1 MERKNANID
10 DVIRT
15 VETASAKE
23 LEELA
28 GIREAVEDLK
38 GGRVA
43 TVDPVSRSVSA
54 LNRTIENSRPDF
66 VANAPSVDPI
76 VEAMKRLNLGDVS
89 RIREDKVTN
98 RAQQAAPTAHNPPNR
113 RREAIT
119 EDVKAQ
125 RLETVKLARD
135 LKGERVATVDPV
147 SRSVSAL
154 NRTIENSRP
163 DFVAN
168 APSVDPIVDAM
179 KRLNLGDVSRVVQ
192 EGIAQQEQQAKSTT
206 PKGKKRRRK
215 AIPEDIKAQRTEA
228 AEHAREMFDQKGGAQ
243 KSQNQRDARGRF
255 IGKSGSKAAAEDAR
269 AERAEKARRKEDD
282 ERLNAE
288 SGLLKKLS
296 KVAEGIGNPSE
307 TRAVDALGYAVAG
320 PLWAAGKE
328 LGGISK
334 EVGGSLNGARKSIAD
349 VIRGNDDNSRR
360 KGFFRRKSQNS
371 ADVVQVNTQKRTVQE
386 LQEQT
391 SEIKEGN
398 DKILSALDQI
408 AKNTGKKKGGLLSK
422 LFSLLGK
429 GAGGVASLLMGRGM
443 LKKAGALAFGALG
456 AKKLVGMLRGGGKK
470 TLAHEG
476 GDLAAR
482 AAGKLG
488 LKAVGKGAL
497 RAIPLVGTVAGGIY
511 DAVTGWNDTE
521 AQRRAFGLKSGQDPS
536 FQQKAAYTLA
546 NVLDMGGLVSGISS
560 AIGEVLK
567 SLGFEDIG
575 NMLQSFSTESIAQA
589 IDSGITN
596 LETYISNL
604 GDTISTK
611 FDDYTAKIGDAVS
624 AWFSDTSNKLLEKL
638 DAIKDFFTV
647 DNLKQVFSDAIDSA
661 IDFIKNPGKH
671 IKEAAGNIWDGVK
684 NLPGKALDAAVDAV
698 KNTPAAMIVS
708 KIPNPI
714 GEANAKEITP
724 ELKAPVN
731 SEANAKEI
739 APELKAP
746 VNSEANAKEIT
757 PELKAPVNSEANA
770 KEIAPELKAPV
781 NSEANAK
788 EITPELKAPVNS
800 HQETSDS
807 KTESDAKQ
815 TNIVTRVINAAL
827 DTAKDSNKTVKET
840 ANQIINANAVETGN
854 SALQKID
861 KAIGQNSSSSSSL
874 NTTGT
879 RNDIQKAADTYNN
892 GRLDVKVGGLG
903 AEGKANLDKLAPY
916 FAELENKY
924 GLPEGTLYSIA
935 ATESGGDPNAKSPLT
950 RSPDGKLSGGALGMF
965 QFTSIARKETGIS
978 EQDAFDPVK
987 SAEAA
992 ALLMSKYLK
1001 QANGDLNE
1009 AITAYNAGFGTIN
1022 KWKKGTGDL
1031 SKENREYAIKVNTHR
1046 ARYLGGEI
1054 YTPEAGAQ
1062 GGAQYGVR
1070 GPLPDNAVID
1080 QSTGLAFTPGDSPFE
1095 KGGLVDKIGNAVGV
1109 NDLVNKFMNGR
1120 GMRREVVQGTL
1131 EERARGK
1138 GTATAAGNVY
1148 VDTPMPVEEA
1158 RPVANNSSY
1167 FDQLGAQMG
1176 IDGLFDKL
1184 RNSPGMRKNNAP
1196 EPASTSQ
1203 VTTAA
1208 NDLQQPT
1215 GRMQID
1221 GQVISDLGGSGA
1233 KPTMQLADNTVS
1245 LDGETKRLF
1254 AQMTSLL
1261 ARIEEHTKDSAKG
1274 QGTVVKVSTP
1284 QPGVMRTVPL
1294 SIDDPLMND
1303 YARVD

>member
-54 LNRTIENSRPDF
+54 LNHTIENSRPDF
-66 VANAPSVDPI
+66 VA
-76 VEAMKRLNLGDVS
+76 K
-89 RIREDKVTN
+89 
-98 RAQQAAPTAHNPPNR
+98 
-113 RREAIT
+113 
-119 EDVKAQ
+119 
-125 RLETVKLARD
+125 
-135 LKGERVATVDPV
+135 
-147 SRSVSAL
+147 
-154 NRTIENSRP
+154 
-163 DFVAN
+163 

-192 EGIAQQEQQAKSTT
+192 EDVAQQEQRAKSTT
-206 PKGKKRRRK
+206 PNGKKRRRK
-215 AIPEDIKAQRTEA
+215 AIPEDVKAQRTEA
-228 AEHAREMFDQKGGAQ
+228 AEHAREMFGQKGGVQ

-386 LQEQT
+386 LQDQT

-575 NMLQSFSTESIAQA
+575 NMLQSFSTESIALA

-604 GDTISTK
+604 GDTIYTK

-731 SEANAKEI
+731 S
-739 APELKAP
+739 
-746 VNSEANAKEIT
+746 
-757 PELKAPVNSEANA
+757 
-770 KEIAPELKAPV
+770 
-781 NSEANAK
+781 
-788 EITPELKAPVNS
+788 
-800 HQETSDS
+800 HQGTSDS

-815 TNIVTRVINAAL
+815 TNIAARVINAAL
-827 DTAKDSNKTVKET
+827 DMAKDSNKTVKET

-854 SALQKID
+854 KAAQTIDAALGQSATGKEEALSAYEIDKRRFNNGKDVSLPKLNAAGYQWISDNADYFDELERKYGLEKGILSAVASAESSAGQRTGNPVDKNGNKLSSALGAFQITK
-861 KAIGQNSSSSSSL
+861 
-874 NTTGT
+874 GT
-879 RNDIQKAADTYNN
+879 REDLGLSDADAMDTRKAAD
-892 GRLDVKVGGLG
+892 G
-903 AEGKANLDKLAPY
+903 A
-916 FAELENKY
+916 
-924 GLPEGTLYSIA
+924 
-935 ATESGGDPNAKSPLT
+935 
-950 RSPDGKLSGGALGMF
+950 
-965 QFTSIARKETGIS
+965 
-978 EQDAFDPVK
+978 
-987 SAEAA
+987 
-992 ALLMSKYLK
+992 
-1001 QANGDLNE
+1001 
-1009 AITAYNAGFGTIN
+1009 
-1022 KWKKGTGDL
+1022 
-1031 SKENREYAIKVNTHR
+1031 
-1046 ARYLGGEI
+1046 ARYLSMLMNRYNGDQGRAIAAYHAGMGHVDKGRVVAGTGE
-1054 YTPEAGAQ
+1054 YVTR
-1062 GGAQYGVR
+1062 VR
-1070 GPLPDNAVID
+1070 GYQQMLNNGAVYGSKVDHSAPAIYEKIPDNAVID

-1158 RPVANNSSY
+1158 RPVASNSSY

>member
-43 TVDPVSRSVSA
+43 TVDPVSHSVSA
-54 LNRTIENSRPDF
+54 LNRTIENTRPDF
-66 VANAPSVDPI
+66 VANAPSVAPI

-89 RIREDKVTN
+89 RVVQEDV
-98 RAQQAAPTAHNPPNR
+98 ALQEPQAKSTTRKGKKR
-113 RREAIT
+113 RKKAIT
-119 EDVKAQ
+119 EDV
-125 RLETVKLARD
+125 
-135 LKGERVATVDPV
+135 
-147 SRSVSAL
+147 
-154 NRTIENSRP
+154 
-163 DFVAN
+163 
-168 APSVDPIVDAM
+168 
-179 KRLNLGDVSRVVQ
+179 
-192 EGIAQQEQQAKSTT
+192 
-206 PKGKKRRRK
+206 
-215 AIPEDIKAQRTEA
+215 KAQRTEA
-228 AEHAREMFDQKGGAQ
+228 AEHAREMFGQKGGAQ

-255 IGKSGSKAAAEDAR
+255 IGKPGSKAAAEDAR

-386 LQEQT
+386 LQDQT

-546 NVLDMGGLVSGISS
+546 NVLDLGGLVSGISS
-560 AIGEVLK
+560 AIGDVLK

-671 IKEAAGNIWDGVK
+671 IKEAASNIWDGVK

-708 KIPNPI
+708 KTPNPI

-731 SEANAKEI
+731 S
-739 APELKAP
+739 
-746 VNSEANAKEIT
+746 
-757 PELKAPVNSEANA
+757 
-770 KEIAPELKAPV
+770 
-781 NSEANAK
+781 
-788 EITPELKAPVNS
+788 
-800 HQETSDS
+800 QQGTSDS
-807 KTESDAKQ
+807 KAESDAKQ
-815 TNIVTRVINAAL
+815 TNIAARVINAAL
-827 DTAKDSNKTVKET
+827 DMAKDSNKTVKET

-854 SALQKID
+854 KAAQTIDAALGQSATGKEEALSAYEIDKRRFNNGKDVSLPKLNAAGYQWISDNADYFDELERKYGLEKGILSAVASAESSAGQRTGNPVDKNGNKLSSALGAFQITK
-861 KAIGQNSSSSSSL
+861 
-874 NTTGT
+874 GT
-879 RNDIQKAADTYNN
+879 REDLGLSDADAMDTRKAAD
-892 GRLDVKVGGLG
+892 G
-903 AEGKANLDKLAPY
+903 A
-916 FAELENKY
+916 
-924 GLPEGTLYSIA
+924 
-935 ATESGGDPNAKSPLT
+935 
-950 RSPDGKLSGGALGMF
+950 
-965 QFTSIARKETGIS
+965 
-978 EQDAFDPVK
+978 
-987 SAEAA
+987 
-992 ALLMSKYLK
+992 
-1001 QANGDLNE
+1001 
-1009 AITAYNAGFGTIN
+1009 
-1022 KWKKGTGDL
+1022 
-1031 SKENREYAIKVNTHR
+1031 
-1046 ARYLGGEI
+1046 ARYLSMLMNRYNGDQGRAIAAYHAGMGHVDKGRVVAGTGE
-1054 YTPEAGAQ
+1054 YVTR
-1062 GGAQYGVR
+1062 VR
-1070 GPLPDNAVID
+1070 GYQQMLNNGAVYGSKVDHSAPAIHEKIPDNAVID

-1158 RPVANNSSY
+1158 RPVASNSSY

>member
-89 RIREDKVTN
+89 RVVQEDV
-98 RAQQAAPTAHNPPNR
+98 ALQEPQAKSTTRKGKKR
-113 RREAIT
+113 RKKAIT
-119 EDVKAQ
+119 EDV
-125 RLETVKLARD
+125 
-135 LKGERVATVDPV
+135 
-147 SRSVSAL
+147 
-154 NRTIENSRP
+154 
-163 DFVAN
+163 
-168 APSVDPIVDAM
+168 
-179 KRLNLGDVSRVVQ
+179 
-192 EGIAQQEQQAKSTT
+192 
-206 PKGKKRRRK
+206 
-215 AIPEDIKAQRTEA
+215 KAQRTEA
-228 AEHAREMFDQKGGAQ
+228 AEHAREMFGQKGGAQ

-386 LQEQT
+386 LQDQT

-546 NVLDMGGLVSGISS
+546 NVLDLGGLVSGISS
-560 AIGEVLK
+560 AIGDVLK

-604 GDTISTK
+604 VDTISTK

-671 IKEAAGNIWDGVK
+671 IKEAASNIWDGVK

-731 SEANAKEI
+731 S
-739 APELKAP
+739 
-746 VNSEANAKEIT
+746 
-757 PELKAPVNSEANA
+757 
-770 KEIAPELKAPV
+770 
-781 NSEANAK
+781 
-788 EITPELKAPVNS
+788 
-800 HQETSDS
+800 QQGTSDS
-807 KTESDAKQ
+807 KAESDAKQ
-815 TNIVTRVINAAL
+815 TNIAARVINAAL
-827 DTAKDSNKTVKET
+827 DMAKDSNKTVKET

-854 SALQKID
+854 KAAQTIDAALGQSATGKEEALSAYEIDKRRFNNGKDVSLPKLNAAGYQWISDNADYFDELERKYGLEKGILSAVASAESSAGQRTGNPVDKNGNKLSSALGAFQITK
-861 KAIGQNSSSSSSL
+861 
-874 NTTGT
+874 GT
-879 RNDIQKAADTYNN
+879 REDLGLSDADAMDTRKAAD
-892 GRLDVKVGGLG
+892 G
-903 AEGKANLDKLAPY
+903 A
-916 FAELENKY
+916 
-924 GLPEGTLYSIA
+924 
-935 ATESGGDPNAKSPLT
+935 
-950 RSPDGKLSGGALGMF
+950 
-965 QFTSIARKETGIS
+965 
-978 EQDAFDPVK
+978 
-987 SAEAA
+987 
-992 ALLMSKYLK
+992 
-1001 QANGDLNE
+1001 
-1009 AITAYNAGFGTIN
+1009 
-1022 KWKKGTGDL
+1022 
-1031 SKENREYAIKVNTHR
+1031 
-1046 ARYLGGEI
+1046 ARYLSMLMNRYNGDQGRAIAAYHAGMGHVDKGRVVAGTGE
-1054 YTPEAGAQ
+1054 YVTR
-1062 GGAQYGVR
+1062 VR
-1070 GPLPDNAVID
+1070 GYQQMLNNGAVYGSKVDHSAPAIHEKIPDNAVID

-1158 RPVANNSSY
+1158 RPVASNSSY

>member
-76 VEAMKRLNLGDVS
+76 VEAMKRLNLGDVP
-89 RIREDKVTN
+89 RVVQEDV
-98 RAQQAAPTAHNPPNR
+98 ALQEPQAKSTTR
-113 RREAIT
+113 KGKKRGRKAIT
-119 EDVKAQ
+119 EDV
-125 RLETVKLARD
+125 
-135 LKGERVATVDPV
+135 
-147 SRSVSAL
+147 
-154 NRTIENSRP
+154 
-163 DFVAN
+163 
-168 APSVDPIVDAM
+168 
-179 KRLNLGDVSRVVQ
+179 
-192 EGIAQQEQQAKSTT
+192 
-206 PKGKKRRRK
+206 
-215 AIPEDIKAQRTEA
+215 KAQRTEA
-228 AEHAREMFDQKGGAQ
+228 AEHAREMFGQKGGTQ

-269 AERAEKARRKEDD
+269 AERAEKTRRKEDD

-349 VIRGNDDNSRR
+349 VIRGNDDNSRK
-360 KGFFRRKSQNS
+360 KGFFRRKSQSS
-371 ADVVQVNTQKRTVQE
+371 ADVVQVNTQKRTIQE
-386 LQEQT
+386 LQDQT

-429 GAGGVASLLMGRGM
+429 GAGGIASLIFGRGALKKVGSMALGALGIKKVASLLG
-443 LKKAGALAFGALG
+443 F
-456 AKKLVGMLRGGGKK
+456 GGKK
-470 TLAHEG
+470 AAAKEAGELATRG
-476 GDLAAR
+476 
-482 AAGKLG
+482 AGKLATKG
-488 LKAVGKGAL
+488 LGKLGVKALAKGVL

-604 GDTISTK
+604 GDTISTT
-611 FDDYTAKIGDAVS
+611 FNDYTAKIGDAIS
-624 AWFSDTSNKLLEKL
+624 AWFSDTTKSLNEKL

-671 IKEAAGNIWDGVK
+671 IKEAASNIWDGVK

-731 SEANAKEI
+731 S
-739 APELKAP
+739 
-746 VNSEANAKEIT
+746 
-757 PELKAPVNSEANA
+757 
-770 KEIAPELKAPV
+770 
-781 NSEANAK
+781 
-788 EITPELKAPVNS
+788 
-800 HQETSDS
+800 QQGTSDS
-807 KTESDAKQ
+807 KAESDAKQ
-815 TNIVTRVINAAL
+815 TNIAARVINAAL
-827 DTAKDSNKTVKET
+827 DMAKDSNKTVKET

-854 SALQKID
+854 KAAQTIDAALGQSATGKEEALSAYEIDKRRFNNGKDVSLPKLNAAGYQWISDNADYFDELERKYGLEKGILSAVASAESSAGQRTGNPVDKNGNKLSSALGAFQITK
-861 KAIGQNSSSSSSL
+861 
-874 NTTGT
+874 GT
-879 RNDIQKAADTYNN
+879 REDLGLSDADAMDTRKAAD
-892 GRLDVKVGGLG
+892 G
-903 AEGKANLDKLAPY
+903 A
-916 FAELENKY
+916 
-924 GLPEGTLYSIA
+924 
-935 ATESGGDPNAKSPLT
+935 
-950 RSPDGKLSGGALGMF
+950 
-965 QFTSIARKETGIS
+965 
-978 EQDAFDPVK
+978 
-987 SAEAA
+987 
-992 ALLMSKYLK
+992 
-1001 QANGDLNE
+1001 
-1009 AITAYNAGFGTIN
+1009 
-1022 KWKKGTGDL
+1022 
-1031 SKENREYAIKVNTHR
+1031 
-1046 ARYLGGEI
+1046 ARYLSILMNRYNGDQGRAIAAYHAGMGHVDKGRVVAGTGE
-1054 YTPEAGAQ
+1054 YVTR
-1062 GGAQYGVR
+1062 VR
-1070 GPLPDNAVID
+1070 GYQQMLNNGAVYGSKVDHSAPAIHEKIPDNAVID

-1158 RPVANNSSY
+1158 RPVASNSSY

>member
-89 RIREDKVTN
+89 RVVQEDV
-98 RAQQAAPTAHNPPNR
+98 ALQEPQAKSTTRKGKKR
-113 RREAIT
+113 RKKAIT
-119 EDVKAQ
+119 EDV
-125 RLETVKLARD
+125 
-135 LKGERVATVDPV
+135 
-147 SRSVSAL
+147 
-154 NRTIENSRP
+154 
-163 DFVAN
+163 
-168 APSVDPIVDAM
+168 
-179 KRLNLGDVSRVVQ
+179 
-192 EGIAQQEQQAKSTT
+192 
-206 PKGKKRRRK
+206 
-215 AIPEDIKAQRTEA
+215 KAQRTEA
-228 AEHAREMFDQKGGAQ
+228 AEHAREMFGQKGGAQ

-575 NMLQSFSTESIAQA
+575 NMLQSFSTESIALA

-731 SEANAKEI
+731 S
-739 APELKAP
+739 
-746 VNSEANAKEIT
+746 
-757 PELKAPVNSEANA
+757 
-770 KEIAPELKAPV
+770 
-781 NSEANAK
+781 
-788 EITPELKAPVNS
+788 
-800 HQETSDS
+800 HQGTSDS

-815 TNIVTRVINAAL
+815 TNIAARVINAAL
-827 DTAKDSNKTVKET
+827 DMAKDSNKTVKET

-854 SALQKID
+854 KAAQTIDAALGQSATGKEEALSAYEIDKRRFNNGKDVSLPKLNAAGYQWISDNADYFDELERKYGLEKGILSAVASAESSAGQRTGNPVDKNGNKLSSALGAFQITK
-861 KAIGQNSSSSSSL
+861 
-874 NTTGT
+874 GT
-879 RNDIQKAADTYNN
+879 REDLGLSDADAMDTRKAAD
-892 GRLDVKVGGLG
+892 G
-903 AEGKANLDKLAPY
+903 A
-916 FAELENKY
+916 
-924 GLPEGTLYSIA
+924 
-935 ATESGGDPNAKSPLT
+935 
-950 RSPDGKLSGGALGMF
+950 
-965 QFTSIARKETGIS
+965 
-978 EQDAFDPVK
+978 
-987 SAEAA
+987 
-992 ALLMSKYLK
+992 
-1001 QANGDLNE
+1001 
-1009 AITAYNAGFGTIN
+1009 
-1022 KWKKGTGDL
+1022 
-1031 SKENREYAIKVNTHR
+1031 
-1046 ARYLGGEI
+1046 ARYLSMLMNRYNGDQGRAIAAYHAGMGHVDKGRVVAGTGE
-1054 YTPEAGAQ
+1054 YVTR
-1062 GGAQYGVR
+1062 VR
-1070 GPLPDNAVID
+1070 GYQQMLNNGAVYGSKVDHSAPAIHEKIPDNAVID

-1158 RPVANNSSY
+1158 RPVASNSSY

-1196 EPASTSQ
+1196 EPASTSL

>member
-43 TVDPVSRSVSA
+43 TVDPASRSVSA
-54 LNRTIENSRPDF
+54 LNRTIESSRPDF
-66 VANAPSVDPI
+66 VA
-76 VEAMKRLNLGDVS
+76 K
-89 RIREDKVTN
+89 
-98 RAQQAAPTAHNPPNR
+98 
-113 RREAIT
+113 
-119 EDVKAQ
+119 
-125 RLETVKLARD
+125 
-135 LKGERVATVDPV
+135 
-147 SRSVSAL
+147 
-154 NRTIENSRP
+154 
-163 DFVAN
+163 

-192 EGIAQQEQQAKSTT
+192 EDVALQEPQAKSTT
-206 PKGKKRRRK
+206 RKGKKRRKK
-215 AIPEDIKAQRTEA
+215 AITEDVKAQRTEA
-228 AEHAREMFDQKGGAQ
+228 VEHAREMFGQKGGAQ

-456 AKKLVGMLRGGGKK
+456 AKRLVGMLRGGGKK

-546 NVLDMGGLVSGISS
+546 NVLDLGGLVSGISS
-560 AIGEVLK
+560 AIGDVLK

-589 IDSGITN
+589 IDSGVTN

-731 SEANAKEI
+731 S
-739 APELKAP
+739 
-746 VNSEANAKEIT
+746 
-757 PELKAPVNSEANA
+757 
-770 KEIAPELKAPV
+770 
-781 NSEANAK
+781 
-788 EITPELKAPVNS
+788 

-815 TNIVTRVINAAL
+815 TNIATRVINAAL

-854 SALQKID
+854 SAVRKID
-861 KAIGQNSSSSSSL
+861 SAIGQNSSSSSSF
-874 NTTGT
+874 NTAGT

-892 GRLDVKVGGLG
+892 GNLDVKVGSLG

-924 GLPEGTLYSIA
+924 GLPEGTLYAIA
-935 ATESGGDPNAKSPLT
+935 ATESGGNPYAKSQT
-950 RSPDGKLSGGALGMF
+950 GALGMF
-965 QFTSIARKETGIS
+965 QFTGIAREETGLAEGES
-978 EQDAFDPVK
+978 FDPVK

-1054 YTPEAGAQ
+1054 YTPGAGAQ

-1131 EERARGK
+1131 EERARGR

-1176 IDGLFDKL
+1176 IDGLYDKL
-1184 RNSPGMRKNNAP
+1184 INARGMRSNNSPQ
-1196 EPASTSQ
+1196 PASTSQ

>member
-89 RIREDKVTN
+89 RVVQEDV
-98 RAQQAAPTAHNPPNR
+98 ALQEPQAKSTTRKGKKR
-113 RREAIT
+113 RKKAIT
-119 EDVKAQ
+119 EDV
-125 RLETVKLARD
+125 
-135 LKGERVATVDPV
+135 
-147 SRSVSAL
+147 
-154 NRTIENSRP
+154 
-163 DFVAN
+163 
-168 APSVDPIVDAM
+168 
-179 KRLNLGDVSRVVQ
+179 
-192 EGIAQQEQQAKSTT
+192 
-206 PKGKKRRRK
+206 
-215 AIPEDIKAQRTEA
+215 KAQRTEA
-228 AEHAREMFDQKGGAQ
+228 AEHAREMFGQKGGAQ

-386 LQEQT
+386 LQDQT

-546 NVLDMGGLVSGISS
+546 NVLDLGGLVSGISS
-560 AIGEVLK
+560 AIGDVLK

-671 IKEAAGNIWDGVK
+671 IKEAASNIWDGVK

-731 SEANAKEI
+731 S
-739 APELKAP
+739 
-746 VNSEANAKEIT
+746 
-757 PELKAPVNSEANA
+757 
-770 KEIAPELKAPV
+770 
-781 NSEANAK
+781 
-788 EITPELKAPVNS
+788 
-800 HQETSDS
+800 QQGTSDS
-807 KTESDAKQ
+807 KAESDAKQ
-815 TNIVTRVINAAL
+815 TNIAARVINAAL
-827 DTAKDSNKTVKET
+827 DMAKDSNKTVKET

-854 SALQKID
+854 KAAQTIDAALGQSATGKEEALSAYEIDKRRFNNGKDVSLPKLNAAGYQWISDNADYFDELERKYGLEKGILSAVASAESSAGQRTGNPVDKNGNKLSSALGAFQITK
-861 KAIGQNSSSSSSL
+861 
-874 NTTGT
+874 GT
-879 RNDIQKAADTYNN
+879 REDLGLSDADAMDTRKAAD
-892 GRLDVKVGGLG
+892 G
-903 AEGKANLDKLAPY
+903 A
-916 FAELENKY
+916 
-924 GLPEGTLYSIA
+924 
-935 ATESGGDPNAKSPLT
+935 
-950 RSPDGKLSGGALGMF
+950 
-965 QFTSIARKETGIS
+965 
-978 EQDAFDPVK
+978 
-987 SAEAA
+987 
-992 ALLMSKYLK
+992 
-1001 QANGDLNE
+1001 
-1009 AITAYNAGFGTIN
+1009 
-1022 KWKKGTGDL
+1022 
-1031 SKENREYAIKVNTHR
+1031 
-1046 ARYLGGEI
+1046 ARYLSILMNRYNGDQGRAIAAYHAGMGHVDKGRVVAGTGE
-1054 YTPEAGAQ
+1054 YVTR
-1062 GGAQYGVR
+1062 VR
-1070 GPLPDNAVID
+1070 GYQQMLNNGAVYGSKVDHSAPAIHEKIPDNAVID

>member
-76 VEAMKRLNLGDVS
+76 VEAMKRLNLGDVP
-89 RIREDKVTN
+89 RVVQEDV
-98 RAQQAAPTAHNPPNR
+98 ALQEPQAKSTTR
-113 RREAIT
+113 KGKKRGRKAIT
-119 EDVKAQ
+119 EDV
-125 RLETVKLARD
+125 
-135 LKGERVATVDPV
+135 
-147 SRSVSAL
+147 
-154 NRTIENSRP
+154 
-163 DFVAN
+163 
-168 APSVDPIVDAM
+168 
-179 KRLNLGDVSRVVQ
+179 
-192 EGIAQQEQQAKSTT
+192 
-206 PKGKKRRRK
+206 
-215 AIPEDIKAQRTEA
+215 KAQRTEA
-228 AEHAREMFDQKGGAQ
+228 AEHAREMFGQKGGTQ

-269 AERAEKARRKEDD
+269 AERAEKTRRKEDD

-398 DKILSALDQI
+398 DKILRALDQI

-429 GAGGVASLLMGRGM
+429 GAGGIASLIFGRGA
-443 LKKAGALAFGALG
+443 LKKVGSMALGALG
-456 AKKLVGMLRGGGKK
+456 IKGV
-470 TLAHEG
+470 
-476 GDLAAR
+476 
-482 AAGKLG
+482 GKLG
-488 LKAVGKGAL
+488 IKAVAKGAL

-511 DAVTGWNDTE
+511 DAVTGWNDIE

-589 IDSGITN
+589 IDSGVTN

-611 FDDYTAKIGDAVS
+611 FDDYTAKIGDAIS
-624 AWFSDTSNKLLEKL
+624 AWFSDTTKNLNEKL
-638 DAIKDFFTV
+638 DAIKNFFTV

-661 IDFIKNPGKH
+661 IDFIKNPGKY
-671 IKEAAGNIWDGVK
+671 IKEAGS
-684 NLPGKALDAAVDAV
+684 NLWSAAKELSGEVADAAVQS
-698 KNTPAAMIVS
+698 TPVAWVAS
-708 KIPNPI
+708 KLVNK
-714 GEANAKEITP
+714 ADAKEVTP
-724 ELKAPVN
+724 ELKTP
-731 SEANAKEI
+731 AKESQEDN
-739 APELKAP
+739 AP
-746 VNSEANAKEIT
+746 
-757 PELKAPVNSEANA
+757 
-770 KEIAPELKAPV
+770 
-781 NSEANAK
+781 
-788 EITPELKAPVNS
+788 
-800 HQETSDS
+800 
-807 KTESDAKQ
+807 KTEYTPKKA
-815 TNIVTRVINAAL
+815 NIVTRVVNASL

-854 SALQKID
+854 RALQKID
-861 KAIGQNSSSSSSL
+861 NAIGQNSSSSSSL

-892 GRLDVKVGGLG
+892 GNLDVKVGSLG

-924 GLPEGTLYSIA
+924 GLPEGTLYAIA
-935 ATESGGDPNAKSPLT
+935 ATESGGDPNAKSTLT
-950 RSPDGKLSGGALGMF
+950 RSPNGKLSGGALGMF
-965 QFTSIARKETGIS
+965 QFTSVAREETGLS
-978 EQDAFDPVK
+978 REDSFNPEK

-1054 YTPEAGAQ
+1054 YTPGAGAQ

-1131 EERARGK
+1131 EERARGR

-1176 IDGLFDKL
+1176 IDGLYDKL
-1184 RNSPGMRKNNAP
+1184 INARGMRSNNSPQ
-1196 EPASTSQ
+1196 PASTSQ

>member
-76 VEAMKRLNLGDVS
+76 V
-89 RIREDKVTN
+89 
-98 RAQQAAPTAHNPPNR
+98 
-113 RREAIT
+113 
-119 EDVKAQ
+119 
-125 RLETVKLARD
+125 
-135 LKGERVATVDPV
+135 
-147 SRSVSAL
+147 
-154 NRTIENSRP
+154 
-163 DFVAN
+163 
-168 APSVDPIVDAM
+168 DAM

-192 EGIAQQEQQAKSTT
+192 EDVAQQEQRAKSTT

-215 AIPEDIKAQRTEA
+215 AIPEDVKAQRTEA
-228 AEHAREMFDQKGGAQ
+228 AEHAREMFGQKGCAQ
-243 KSQNQRDARGRF
+243 KSQNKRDARGRF

-371 ADVVQVNTQKRTVQE
+371 ADVVQINTKKRTVQE

-398 DKILSALDQI
+398 DKILSSLDQI

-604 GDTISTK
+604 GDTISTT
-611 FDDYTAKIGDAVS
+611 FSDYTARIGDAIS
-624 AWFSDTSNKLLEKL
+624 AWFSDTTKNLNEKL
-638 DAIKDFFTV
+638 DAIKNFFTV

-661 IDFIKNPGKH
+661 IDFIKNPGKY
-671 IKEAAGNIWDGVK
+671 IKEAGS
-684 NLPGKALDAAVDAV
+684 NLWSAAKELSGEVADAAVQS
-698 KNTPAAMIVS
+698 TPVAWVAS
-708 KIPNPI
+708 KLVNK
-714 GEANAKEITP
+714 ADAKEVTP
-724 ELKAPVN
+724 ELKTP
-731 SEANAKEI
+731 AKERQEDN
-739 APELKAP
+739 AP
-746 VNSEANAKEIT
+746 
-757 PELKAPVNSEANA
+757 
-770 KEIAPELKAPV
+770 
-781 NSEANAK
+781 
-788 EITPELKAPVNS
+788 
-800 HQETSDS
+800 
-807 KTESDAKQ
+807 KTEYTSKKA
-815 TNIVTRVINAAL
+815 NIVTRVVNASL

-892 GRLDVKVGGLG
+892 GNLDVKVGSLG

-924 GLPEGTLYSIA
+924 GLPEGTLYAIA
-935 ATESGGDPNAKSPLT
+935 ATESGGDPNAKSTLT
-950 RSPDGKLSGGALGMF
+950 RSPNGKLSGGALGMF
-965 QFTSIARKETGIS
+965 QFTSVAREETGLS
-978 EQDAFDPVK
+978 REDSFNPEK

-1054 YTPEAGAQ
+1054 YTPGAGAQ

-1080 QSTGLAFTPGDSPFE
+1080 QSTGLAFTLGDSPFE

-1131 EERARGK
+1131 EERARGR

-1176 IDGLFDKL
+1176 IDGLYDKL
-1184 RNSPGMRKNNAP
+1184 INARGMRSNNYP
-1196 EPASTSQ
+1196 QPASTSQ

-1221 GQVISDLGGSGA
+1221 GLVISDLGGSGA

>member
-43 TVDPVSRSVSA
+43 TVDPVSHSVSA

-66 VANAPSVDPI
+66 VANAPSVAPI

-89 RIREDKVTN
+89 RVVQEDV
-98 RAQQAAPTAHNPPNR
+98 ALQEPQAKSTTRKGKKR
-113 RREAIT
+113 RKKAIT
-119 EDVKAQ
+119 EDV
-125 RLETVKLARD
+125 
-135 LKGERVATVDPV
+135 
-147 SRSVSAL
+147 
-154 NRTIENSRP
+154 
-163 DFVAN
+163 
-168 APSVDPIVDAM
+168 
-179 KRLNLGDVSRVVQ
+179 
-192 EGIAQQEQQAKSTT
+192 
-206 PKGKKRRRK
+206 
-215 AIPEDIKAQRTEA
+215 KAQRTEA
-228 AEHAREMFDQKGGAQ
+228 AEHAREMFGQKGGAQ

-255 IGKSGSKAAAEDAR
+255 IGKPGSKAAAEDAR

-386 LQEQT
+386 LQDQT

-546 NVLDMGGLVSGISS
+546 NVLDLGGLVSGISS
-560 AIGEVLK
+560 AIGDVLK

-671 IKEAAGNIWDGVK
+671 IKEAASNIWDGVK

-708 KIPNPI
+708 KTPNPI

-731 SEANAKEI
+731 S
-739 APELKAP
+739 
-746 VNSEANAKEIT
+746 
-757 PELKAPVNSEANA
+757 
-770 KEIAPELKAPV
+770 
-781 NSEANAK
+781 
-788 EITPELKAPVNS
+788 
-800 HQETSDS
+800 QQGTSDS
-807 KTESDAKQ
+807 KAESDAKQ
-815 TNIVTRVINAAL
+815 TNIAARVINAAL
-827 DTAKDSNKTVKET
+827 DMAKDSNKTVKET
-840 ANQIINANAVETGN
+840 ANQILNANAVETGN
-854 SALQKID
+854 KAAQTIDAALGQSATGKEEALSAYEIDKRRFNNGKDVSLPKLNAAGYQWISDNADYFDELERKYGLEKGILSAVASAESSAGQRTGNPVDKNGNKLSSALGAFQITK
-861 KAIGQNSSSSSSL
+861 
-874 NTTGT
+874 GT
-879 RNDIQKAADTYNN
+879 REDLGLSDADAMDTRKAAD
-892 GRLDVKVGGLG
+892 G
-903 AEGKANLDKLAPY
+903 A
-916 FAELENKY
+916 
-924 GLPEGTLYSIA
+924 
-935 ATESGGDPNAKSPLT
+935 
-950 RSPDGKLSGGALGMF
+950 
-965 QFTSIARKETGIS
+965 
-978 EQDAFDPVK
+978 
-987 SAEAA
+987 
-992 ALLMSKYLK
+992 
-1001 QANGDLNE
+1001 
-1009 AITAYNAGFGTIN
+1009 
-1022 KWKKGTGDL
+1022 
-1031 SKENREYAIKVNTHR
+1031 
-1046 ARYLGGEI
+1046 ARYLSMLMNRYNGDQGRAIAAYHAGMGHVDKGRVVAGTGE
-1054 YTPEAGAQ
+1054 YVTR
-1062 GGAQYGVR
+1062 VR
-1070 GPLPDNAVID
+1070 GYQQMLNNGAVYGSKVDHSAPAIHEKIPDNAVID

-1158 RPVANNSSY
+1158 RPVASNSSY

-1196 EPASTSQ
+1196 EPASTSL

>member
-54 LNRTIENSRPDF
+54 LNRTIENSQPDF
-66 VANAPSVDPI
+66 VAKAPSVDPI

-89 RIREDKVTN
+89 RVVQEDV
-98 RAQQAAPTAHNPPNR
+98 ALQEPQAKSTTRKGKKR
-113 RREAIT
+113 RKKAIT
-119 EDVKAQ
+119 EDVK
-125 RLETVKLARD
+125 V
-135 LKGERVATVDPV
+135 
-147 SRSVSAL
+147 
-154 NRTIENSRP
+154 
-163 DFVAN
+163 
-168 APSVDPIVDAM
+168 
-179 KRLNLGDVSRVVQ
+179 
-192 EGIAQQEQQAKSTT
+192 
-206 PKGKKRRRK
+206 
-215 AIPEDIKAQRTEA
+215 QRTEA
-228 AEHAREMFDQKGGAQ
+228 AEHAREMFGQKGGAQ

-269 AERAEKARRKEDD
+269 AERAEKDRRKEDD

-320 PLWAAGKE
+320 PLWVAGKE

-386 LQEQT
+386 LQDQT

-429 GAGGVASLLMGRGM
+429 GAGGLASLLMGRGM

-497 RAIPLVGTVAGGIY
+497 RAIPLVGTVAGGVY

-560 AIGEVLK
+560 AIGDVLK

-604 GDTISTK
+604 GNTISTK
-611 FDDYTAKIGDAVS
+611 FDDYTAKIGDAIS
-624 AWFSDTSNKLLEKL
+624 AWFSDTTKNLNEKL
-638 DAIKDFFTV
+638 DAIKNFFTV

-661 IDFIKNPGKH
+661 IDFIKNPGKY
-671 IKEAAGNIWDGVK
+671 IKEAGS
-684 NLPGKALDAAVDAV
+684 NLWSAAKELSGEVADAAVQS
-698 KNTPAAMIVS
+698 TPVAWVAS
-708 KIPNPI
+708 KLVNK
-714 GEANAKEITP
+714 ADAKEVTP
-724 ELKAPVN
+724 ELKTP
-731 SEANAKEI
+731 AKESQEDN
-739 APELKAP
+739 AP
-746 VNSEANAKEIT
+746 
-757 PELKAPVNSEANA
+757 
-770 KEIAPELKAPV
+770 
-781 NSEANAK
+781 
-788 EITPELKAPVNS
+788 
-800 HQETSDS
+800 
-807 KTESDAKQ
+807 KTEYTPKKA
-815 TNIVTRVINAAL
+815 NIVTRVVNASL

-892 GRLDVKVGGLG
+892 GNLDVKVGSLG

-924 GLPEGTLYSIA
+924 GLPEGTLYAIA
-935 ATESGGDPNAKSPLT
+935 ATESGGNPYAKSQT
-950 RSPDGKLSGGALGMF
+950 GALGMF
-965 QFTSIARKETGIS
+965 QFTGIAREETGLAEGES
-978 EQDAFDPVK
+978 FDPVK

-1054 YTPEAGAQ
+1054 YTPGAGAQ

-1158 RPVANNSSY
+1158 RPVASNSSY

>member
-54 LNRTIENSRPDF
+54 LNHTIENSRPDF
-66 VANAPSVDPI
+66 VA
-76 VEAMKRLNLGDVS
+76 K
-89 RIREDKVTN
+89 
-98 RAQQAAPTAHNPPNR
+98 
-113 RREAIT
+113 
-119 EDVKAQ
+119 
-125 RLETVKLARD
+125 
-135 LKGERVATVDPV
+135 
-147 SRSVSAL
+147 
-154 NRTIENSRP
+154 
-163 DFVAN
+163 

-179 KRLNLGDVSRVVQ
+179 KRPNLGDVSRVVQ
-192 EGIAQQEQQAKSTT
+192 EDVAQQEQRAKSTT
-206 PKGKKRRRK
+206 PNGKKRRRK
-215 AIPEDIKAQRTEA
+215 AIPEDVKAQRTEA
-228 AEHAREMFDQKGGAQ
+228 AEHAREMFGQKGGAQ

-386 LQEQT
+386 LQDQT

-408 AKNTGKKKGGLLSK
+408 AKNTGKKKGGVLSK

-546 NVLDMGGLVSGISS
+546 NVLDLGGLVSGISS
-560 AIGEVLK
+560 AIGDVLK

-589 IDSGITN
+589 IDSGVTN

-638 DAIKDFFTV
+638 DTIKDFFTV

-698 KNTPAAMIVS
+698 KNTPAAMVVS

-731 SEANAKEI
+731 S
-739 APELKAP
+739 
-746 VNSEANAKEIT
+746 
-757 PELKAPVNSEANA
+757 
-770 KEIAPELKAPV
+770 
-781 NSEANAK
+781 
-788 EITPELKAPVNS
+788 
-800 HQETSDS
+800 HQGTSDS

-815 TNIVTRVINAAL
+815 TNIAARVINAAL
-827 DTAKDSNKTVKET
+827 DMAKDSNKTVKET

-854 SALQKID
+854 KAAQTIDAALGQSATGKEEALSAYEIDKRRFNNGKDVSLPKLNAAGYQWISDNADYFDELERKYGLEKGILSAVASAESSAGQRTGNPVDKNGNKLSSALGAFQITK
-861 KAIGQNSSSSSSL
+861 
-874 NTTGT
+874 GT
-879 RNDIQKAADTYNN
+879 REDLGLSDADAMDTRKAAD
-892 GRLDVKVGGLG
+892 G
-903 AEGKANLDKLAPY
+903 A
-916 FAELENKY
+916 
-924 GLPEGTLYSIA
+924 
-935 ATESGGDPNAKSPLT
+935 
-950 RSPDGKLSGGALGMF
+950 
-965 QFTSIARKETGIS
+965 
-978 EQDAFDPVK
+978 
-987 SAEAA
+987 
-992 ALLMSKYLK
+992 
-1001 QANGDLNE
+1001 
-1009 AITAYNAGFGTIN
+1009 
-1022 KWKKGTGDL
+1022 
-1031 SKENREYAIKVNTHR
+1031 
-1046 ARYLGGEI
+1046 ARYLSMLMNRYNGDQGRAIAAYHAGMGHVDKGRVVAGTGE
-1054 YTPEAGAQ
+1054 YVTR
-1062 GGAQYGVR
+1062 VR
-1070 GPLPDNAVID
+1070 GYQQMLNNGAVYGSKVDHSAPAIYEKIPDNAVID

-1158 RPVANNSSY
+1158 RPVASNSSY

>member
-54 LNRTIENSRPDF
+54 LNHTIENSRPDF
-66 VANAPSVDPI
+66 VA
-76 VEAMKRLNLGDVS
+76 K
-89 RIREDKVTN
+89 
-98 RAQQAAPTAHNPPNR
+98 
-113 RREAIT
+113 
-119 EDVKAQ
+119 
-125 RLETVKLARD
+125 
-135 LKGERVATVDPV
+135 
-147 SRSVSAL
+147 
-154 NRTIENSRP
+154 
-163 DFVAN
+163 

-192 EGIAQQEQQAKSTT
+192 EDVAQQEQRAKSTT
-206 PKGKKRRRK
+206 PNGKKRRRK
-215 AIPEDIKAQRTEA
+215 AIPEDVKAQRTEA
-228 AEHAREMFDQKGGAQ
+228 AEHAREMFGQKGGAQ

-398 DKILSALDQI
+398 DKILRALDQI

-546 NVLDMGGLVSGISS
+546 NVLDLGGLVSGISS
-560 AIGEVLK
+560 AIGDVLK

-589 IDSGITN
+589 IDSGVTN

-731 SEANAKEI
+731 S
-739 APELKAP
+739 
-746 VNSEANAKEIT
+746 
-757 PELKAPVNSEANA
+757 
-770 KEIAPELKAPV
+770 
-781 NSEANAK
+781 
-788 EITPELKAPVNS
+788 
-800 HQETSDS
+800 HQGTSDS

-815 TNIVTRVINAAL
+815 TNIAARVINAAL
-827 DTAKDSNKTVKET
+827 DMAKDSNKTVKET

-854 SALQKID
+854 KAAQTIDAALGQSATGKEEALSAYEIDKRRFNNGKDVSLPKLNAAGYQWISDNADYFDELERKYGLEKGILSAVASAESSAGQRTGNPVDKNGNKLSSALGAFQITK
-861 KAIGQNSSSSSSL
+861 
-874 NTTGT
+874 GT
-879 RNDIQKAADTYNN
+879 REDLGLSDADAMDTRKAAD
-892 GRLDVKVGGLG
+892 G
-903 AEGKANLDKLAPY
+903 A
-916 FAELENKY
+916 
-924 GLPEGTLYSIA
+924 
-935 ATESGGDPNAKSPLT
+935 
-950 RSPDGKLSGGALGMF
+950 
-965 QFTSIARKETGIS
+965 
-978 EQDAFDPVK
+978 
-987 SAEAA
+987 
-992 ALLMSKYLK
+992 
-1001 QANGDLNE
+1001 
-1009 AITAYNAGFGTIN
+1009 
-1022 KWKKGTGDL
+1022 
-1031 SKENREYAIKVNTHR
+1031 
-1046 ARYLGGEI
+1046 ARYLSMLMNRYNGDQGRAIAAYHAGMGHVDKGRVVAGTGE
-1054 YTPEAGAQ
+1054 YVTR
-1062 GGAQYGVR
+1062 VR
-1070 GPLPDNAVID
+1070 GYQQMLNNGAVYGSKVDHSAPAIYEKIPDNAVID

-1158 RPVANNSSY
+1158 RPVASNSSY

-1184 RNSPGMRKNNAP
+1184 RNSPGMRKNNAL

>member
-10 DVIRT
+10 DVIRI
-15 VETASAKE
+15 VETASAKK

-66 VANAPSVDPI
+66 VT
-76 VEAMKRLNLGDVS
+76 K
-89 RIREDKVTN
+89 
-98 RAQQAAPTAHNPPNR
+98 
-113 RREAIT
+113 
-119 EDVKAQ
+119 
-125 RLETVKLARD
+125 
-135 LKGERVATVDPV
+135 
-147 SRSVSAL
+147 
-154 NRTIENSRP
+154 
-163 DFVAN
+163 

-192 EGIAQQEQQAKSTT
+192 EDVAQQEQRAKSTT

-215 AIPEDIKAQRTEA
+215 AIPEDVKAQRTEA
-228 AEHAREMFDQKGGAQ
+228 AEHAREMFGQKGGAQ

-255 IGKSGSKAAAEDAR
+255 IGKSGSKAAAEEAR

-386 LQEQT
+386 LQDQT

-429 GAGGVASLLMGRGM
+429 GAGGIASLIFGRGA
-443 LKKAGALAFGALG
+443 LKKVGSMALGALG
-456 AKKLVGMLRGGGKK
+456 IKGV
-470 TLAHEG
+470 
-476 GDLAAR
+476 
-482 AAGKLG
+482 GKLG
-488 LKAVGKGAL
+488 IKAVAKGAL

-511 DAVTGWNDTE
+511 DAVTGWNDIE

-589 IDSGITN
+589 IDSGVTN

-611 FDDYTAKIGDAVS
+611 FDDYTAKIGDAIS
-624 AWFSDTSNKLLEKL
+624 AWFSDTTKNLNEKL
-638 DAIKDFFTV
+638 DAIKNFFTV

-661 IDFIKNPGKH
+661 IDFIKNPGKY
-671 IKEAAGNIWDGVK
+671 IKEAGS
-684 NLPGKALDAAVDAV
+684 NLWSAAKELSGEVADAAVQS
-698 KNTPAAMIVS
+698 TPVAWVAS
-708 KIPNPI
+708 KLVNK
-714 GEANAKEITP
+714 ADAKEVTP
-724 ELKAPVN
+724 ELKTP
-731 SEANAKEI
+731 AKESQEDN
-739 APELKAP
+739 AP
-746 VNSEANAKEIT
+746 
-757 PELKAPVNSEANA
+757 
-770 KEIAPELKAPV
+770 
-781 NSEANAK
+781 
-788 EITPELKAPVNS
+788 
-800 HQETSDS
+800 
-807 KTESDAKQ
+807 KTEYTPKKA
-815 TNIVTRVINAAL
+815 NIVTRVVNASL

-854 SALQKID
+854 RALQKID
-861 KAIGQNSSSSSSL
+861 NAIGQNSSSSSSL

-892 GRLDVKVGGLG
+892 GNLDVKVGSLG

-924 GLPEGTLYSIA
+924 GLPEGTLYAIA
-935 ATESGGDPNAKSPLT
+935 ATESGGDPNAKSTLT
-950 RSPDGKLSGGALGMF
+950 RSPNGKLSGGALGMF
-965 QFTSIARKETGIS
+965 QFTSVAREETGLS
-978 EQDAFDPVK
+978 REDSFNPEK

-1054 YTPEAGAQ
+1054 YTPGAGAQ

-1080 QSTGLAFTPGDSPFE
+1080 QSTGLVFTPGDSPFE

-1138 GTATAAGNVY
+1138 GTATATGNVY

-1158 RPVANNSSY
+1158 RPVASNSSY

-1176 IDGLFDKL
+1176 IDGLYDKL
-1184 RNSPGMRKNNAP
+1184 INARGMRSNNSPQP
-1196 EPASTSQ
+1196 DSTSQ

>member
-1 MERKNANID
+1 MERKSANID

-15 VETASAKE
+15 VEIASAKE

-89 RIREDKVTN
+89 RVVQEDV
-98 RAQQAAPTAHNPPNR
+98 ALQEPQAKSTTRKGKKR
-113 RREAIT
+113 RKKAIT
-119 EDVKAQ
+119 EDV
-125 RLETVKLARD
+125 
-135 LKGERVATVDPV
+135 
-147 SRSVSAL
+147 
-154 NRTIENSRP
+154 
-163 DFVAN
+163 
-168 APSVDPIVDAM
+168 
-179 KRLNLGDVSRVVQ
+179 
-192 EGIAQQEQQAKSTT
+192 
-206 PKGKKRRRK
+206 
-215 AIPEDIKAQRTEA
+215 KAQRTEA
-228 AEHAREMFDQKGGAQ
+228 AEHAREMFGQKGGAQ

-408 AKNTGKKKGGLLSK
+408 AKNTGKKKGSLLSK

-560 AIGEVLK
+560 AIGEALK

-671 IKEAAGNIWDGVK
+671 IKEAASNIWDGVK

-731 SEANAKEI
+731 S
-739 APELKAP
+739 
-746 VNSEANAKEIT
+746 
-757 PELKAPVNSEANA
+757 
-770 KEIAPELKAPV
+770 
-781 NSEANAK
+781 
-788 EITPELKAPVNS
+788 
-800 HQETSDS
+800 QQGTSDS
-807 KTESDAKQ
+807 KAESDAKQ
-815 TNIVTRVINAAL
+815 TNIAARVINAAL
-827 DTAKDSNKTVKET
+827 DMAKDSNKTVKET

-854 SALQKID
+854 KAAQTIDAALGQSATGKEEALSAYEIDKRRFNNGKDVSLPKLNAAGYQWISDNADYFDELERKYGLEKGILSAVASAESSAGQRTGNPVDKNGNKLSSALGAFQITK
-861 KAIGQNSSSSSSL
+861 
-874 NTTGT
+874 GT
-879 RNDIQKAADTYNN
+879 REDLGLSDADAMDTRKAAD
-892 GRLDVKVGGLG
+892 G
-903 AEGKANLDKLAPY
+903 A
-916 FAELENKY
+916 
-924 GLPEGTLYSIA
+924 
-935 ATESGGDPNAKSPLT
+935 
-950 RSPDGKLSGGALGMF
+950 
-965 QFTSIARKETGIS
+965 
-978 EQDAFDPVK
+978 
-987 SAEAA
+987 
-992 ALLMSKYLK
+992 
-1001 QANGDLNE
+1001 
-1009 AITAYNAGFGTIN
+1009 
-1022 KWKKGTGDL
+1022 
-1031 SKENREYAIKVNTHR
+1031 
-1046 ARYLGGEI
+1046 ARYLSMLMNRYNGDQGRAIAAYHAGMGHVDKGRVVAGTGE
-1054 YTPEAGAQ
+1054 YVTR
-1062 GGAQYGVR
+1062 VR
-1070 GPLPDNAVID
+1070 GYQQMLNNGAVYGSKVDHSAPAIHEKIPDNAVID

-1158 RPVANNSSY
+1158 RPVASNSSY

>member
-38 GGRVA
+38 VERVA

-54 LNRTIENSRPDF
+54 LNRTIESSRPDF
-66 VANAPSVDPI
+66 VTNAPSVDPI
-76 VEAMKRLNLGDVS
+76 VDAIKRLNLGDVS

-98 RAQQAAPTAHNPPNR
+98 RAQQAAQTAHNPPNR

-243 KSQNQRDARGRF
+243 KRQNQRDARGRF

-386 LQEQT
+386 LQDQT

-546 NVLDMGGLVSGISS
+546 NVLDLGGLVSGISS
-560 AIGEVLK
+560 AIGDVLK

-671 IKEAAGNIWDGVK
+671 IKEAASNIWDGVK

-708 KIPNPI
+708 KTPNPI

-731 SEANAKEI
+731 S
-739 APELKAP
+739 
-746 VNSEANAKEIT
+746 
-757 PELKAPVNSEANA
+757 
-770 KEIAPELKAPV
+770 
-781 NSEANAK
+781 
-788 EITPELKAPVNS
+788 
-800 HQETSDS
+800 QQGTSDS
-807 KTESDAKQ
+807 KAESDAKQ
-815 TNIVTRVINAAL
+815 TNIAARVINAAL
-827 DTAKDSNKTVKET
+827 DMAKDSNKTVKET

-854 SALQKID
+854 KAAQTIDAALGQSATGKEEALSAYEIDKRRFNNGKDVSLPKLNAAGYQWISDNADYFDELERKYGLEKGILSAVASAESSAGQRTGNPVDKNGNKLSSALGAFQITK
-861 KAIGQNSSSSSSL
+861 
-874 NTTGT
+874 GT
-879 RNDIQKAADTYNN
+879 REDLGLSDADAMDTRKAAD
-892 GRLDVKVGGLG
+892 G
-903 AEGKANLDKLAPY
+903 A
-916 FAELENKY
+916 
-924 GLPEGTLYSIA
+924 
-935 ATESGGDPNAKSPLT
+935 
-950 RSPDGKLSGGALGMF
+950 
-965 QFTSIARKETGIS
+965 
-978 EQDAFDPVK
+978 
-987 SAEAA
+987 
-992 ALLMSKYLK
+992 
-1001 QANGDLNE
+1001 
-1009 AITAYNAGFGTIN
+1009 
-1022 KWKKGTGDL
+1022 
-1031 SKENREYAIKVNTHR
+1031 
-1046 ARYLGGEI
+1046 ARYLSMLMNRYNGDQGRAIAAYHAGMGHVDKGRVVAGTGE
-1054 YTPEAGAQ
+1054 YVTR
-1062 GGAQYGVR
+1062 VR
-1070 GPLPDNAVID
+1070 GYQQMLNNGAVYGSKVDHSAPAIHEKIPDNAVID

-1158 RPVANNSSY
+1158 RPVASNSSY

-1196 EPASTSQ
+1196 EPASTSK

-1274 QGTVVKVSTP
+1274 QGTAVKVSTP

>member
-28 GIREAVEDLK
+28 GIRKAVEDLK

-89 RIREDKVTN
+89 RVVQEDV
-98 RAQQAAPTAHNPPNR
+98 ALQEPQAKSTTRKGKKR
-113 RREAIT
+113 RKKAIT
-119 EDVKAQ
+119 EDV
-125 RLETVKLARD
+125 
-135 LKGERVATVDPV
+135 
-147 SRSVSAL
+147 
-154 NRTIENSRP
+154 
-163 DFVAN
+163 
-168 APSVDPIVDAM
+168 
-179 KRLNLGDVSRVVQ
+179 
-192 EGIAQQEQQAKSTT
+192 
-206 PKGKKRRRK
+206 
-215 AIPEDIKAQRTEA
+215 KAQRTEA
-228 AEHAREMFDQKGGAQ
+228 AEHAREMFGQKGGAQ

-255 IGKSGSKAAAEDAR
+255 IGKSGSKAAAEDA
-269 AERAEKARRKEDD
+269 RAEKARRKEDD

-386 LQEQT
+386 LQDQT

-546 NVLDMGGLVSGISS
+546 NVLDLGGLVSGISS
-560 AIGEVLK
+560 AIGDVLK

-671 IKEAAGNIWDGVK
+671 IKEAASNIWDGVK

-731 SEANAKEI
+731 S
-739 APELKAP
+739 
-746 VNSEANAKEIT
+746 
-757 PELKAPVNSEANA
+757 
-770 KEIAPELKAPV
+770 
-781 NSEANAK
+781 
-788 EITPELKAPVNS
+788 
-800 HQETSDS
+800 QQGTSDS
-807 KTESDAKQ
+807 KAESDAKQ
-815 TNIVTRVINAAL
+815 TNIAARVINAAL
-827 DTAKDSNKTVKET
+827 DMAKDSNKTVKET

-854 SALQKID
+854 KAAQTIDAALGQSATGKEEALSAYEIDKRRFNNGKDVSLPKLNAAGYQWISDNADYFDELERKYGLEKGILSAVASAESSAGQRTGNPVDKNGNKLSSALGAFQITK
-861 KAIGQNSSSSSSL
+861 
-874 NTTGT
+874 GT
-879 RNDIQKAADTYNN
+879 REDLGLSDADAMDTRKAAD
-892 GRLDVKVGGLG
+892 G
-903 AEGKANLDKLAPY
+903 A
-916 FAELENKY
+916 
-924 GLPEGTLYSIA
+924 
-935 ATESGGDPNAKSPLT
+935 
-950 RSPDGKLSGGALGMF
+950 
-965 QFTSIARKETGIS
+965 
-978 EQDAFDPVK
+978 
-987 SAEAA
+987 
-992 ALLMSKYLK
+992 
-1001 QANGDLNE
+1001 
-1009 AITAYNAGFGTIN
+1009 
-1022 KWKKGTGDL
+1022 
-1031 SKENREYAIKVNTHR
+1031 
-1046 ARYLGGEI
+1046 ARYLSMLMNRYNGDQGRAIAAYHAGMGHVDKGRVVAGTGE
-1054 YTPEAGAQ
+1054 YVTR
-1062 GGAQYGVR
+1062 VR
-1070 GPLPDNAVID
+1070 GYQQMLNNGAVYGSKVDHSAPAIHEKIPDNAVID

-1158 RPVANNSSY
+1158 RPVASNSSY

-1196 EPASTSQ
+1196 EPASTSL

>member
-38 GGRVA
+38 GERVA

-66 VANAPSVDPI
+66 VTNAPSVDPI
-76 VEAMKRLNLGDVS
+76 VDAIKRLNLGDVS

-98 RAQQAAPTAHNPPNR
+98 REQQAAPTAHNPPNR

-429 GAGGVASLLMGRGM
+429 RAGGVASLLMGRGM

-470 TLAHEG
+470 TIAHEG

-611 FDDYTAKIGDAVS
+611 FEDYTAKIGDAVS

-731 SEANAKEI
+731 SEAD
-739 APELKAP
+739 
-746 VNSEANAKEIT
+746 AKEIT

-781 NSEANAK
+781 KSEANAK

-892 GRLDVKVGGLG
+892 GRLDVKVGSLG
-903 AEGKANLDKLAPY
+903 SEGKANLDKLAPY

-924 GLPEGTLYSIA
+924 GLPEGTLYAIA
-935 ATESGGDPNAKSPLT
+935 ATESGGNPYAKSQT
-950 RSPDGKLSGGALGMF
+950 GALGMF
-965 QFTSIARKETGIS
+965 QFTGIAREETGLAEGES
-978 EQDAFDPVK
+978 FDPVK

-1054 YTPEAGAQ
+1054 YTPGAGAQ

-1158 RPVANNSSY
+1158 RPVASNSSY

-1184 RNSPGMRKNNAP
+1184 RNSPGMRKNNAT
-1196 EPASTSQ
+1196 EPASTSK

>member
-54 LNRTIENSRPDF
+54 LNHTIENSRPDF
-66 VANAPSVDPI
+66 VA
-76 VEAMKRLNLGDVS
+76 K
-89 RIREDKVTN
+89 
-98 RAQQAAPTAHNPPNR
+98 
-113 RREAIT
+113 
-119 EDVKAQ
+119 
-125 RLETVKLARD
+125 
-135 LKGERVATVDPV
+135 
-147 SRSVSAL
+147 
-154 NRTIENSRP
+154 
-163 DFVAN
+163 

-192 EGIAQQEQQAKSTT
+192 EDVAQQEQRAKSTT
-206 PKGKKRRRK
+206 PNGKKRRRK
-215 AIPEDIKAQRTEA
+215 AIPEDVKAQRTEA
-228 AEHAREMFDQKGGAQ
+228 AEHAREMFGQKGGAQ

-386 LQEQT
+386 LQDQT

-575 NMLQSFSTESIAQA
+575 NMLQSFSTESIALA

-708 KIPNPI
+708 KISNPI

-731 SEANAKEI
+731 S
-739 APELKAP
+739 
-746 VNSEANAKEIT
+746 
-757 PELKAPVNSEANA
+757 
-770 KEIAPELKAPV
+770 
-781 NSEANAK
+781 
-788 EITPELKAPVNS
+788 
-800 HQETSDS
+800 HQGTSDS

-815 TNIVTRVINAAL
+815 TNIAARVINAAL
-827 DTAKDSNKTVKET
+827 DMAKDSNKTVKET

-854 SALQKID
+854 KAAQTIDAALGQSATVKEEALSAYEIDKRRFNNGKDVSLPKLNAAGYQWISDNADYFDELERKYGLEKGILSAVASAESSAGQRTGNPVDKNGNKLSSALGAFQITK
-861 KAIGQNSSSSSSL
+861 
-874 NTTGT
+874 GT
-879 RNDIQKAADTYNN
+879 REDLGLSDADAMDTRKAAD
-892 GRLDVKVGGLG
+892 G
-903 AEGKANLDKLAPY
+903 A
-916 FAELENKY
+916 
-924 GLPEGTLYSIA
+924 
-935 ATESGGDPNAKSPLT
+935 
-950 RSPDGKLSGGALGMF
+950 
-965 QFTSIARKETGIS
+965 
-978 EQDAFDPVK
+978 
-987 SAEAA
+987 
-992 ALLMSKYLK
+992 
-1001 QANGDLNE
+1001 
-1009 AITAYNAGFGTIN
+1009 
-1022 KWKKGTGDL
+1022 
-1031 SKENREYAIKVNTHR
+1031 
-1046 ARYLGGEI
+1046 ARYLSMLMNRYNGDQGRAIAAYHAGMGHVDKGRVVAGTGE
-1054 YTPEAGAQ
+1054 YVTR
-1062 GGAQYGVR
+1062 VR
-1070 GPLPDNAVID
+1070 GYQQMLNNGAVYGSKVDHSAPAIYEKIPDNAVID

-1158 RPVANNSSY
+1158 RPVASNSSY

>member
-38 GGRVA
+38 GERVA

-66 VANAPSVDPI
+66 VTNAPSVDPI
-76 VEAMKRLNLGDVS
+76 VDAIKRLNLGDVS

-456 AKKLVGMLRGGGKK
+456 AKKLVGMLRAI
-470 TLAHEG
+470 AHEG

-611 FDDYTAKIGDAVS
+611 FEDYTAKIGDAVS

-731 SEANAKEI
+731 S
-739 APELKAP
+739 
-746 VNSEANAKEIT
+746 
-757 PELKAPVNSEANA
+757 
-770 KEIAPELKAPV
+770 
-781 NSEANAK
+781 
-788 EITPELKAPVNS
+788 

-879 RNDIQKAADTYNN
+879 RSDIQKAADTYNN
-892 GRLDVKVGGLG
+892 GRLDVKVGSLG
-903 AEGKANLDKLAPY
+903 SEGKANLDKLAPY

-924 GLPEGTLYSIA
+924 GLPEGTLYAIA
-935 ATESGGDPNAKSPLT
+935 ATESGGNPYAKSQT
-950 RSPDGKLSGGALGMF
+950 GALGMF
-965 QFTSIARKETGIS
+965 QFTGIAREETGLAEGES
-978 EQDAFDPVK
+978 FDPVK

-1054 YTPEAGAQ
+1054 YTPGAGAQ

-1148 VDTPMPVEEA
+1148 VDIPMPVEEA
-1158 RPVANNSSY
+1158 RPVASNSSY

-1196 EPASTSQ
+1196 EPASTSK

>member
-1 MERKNANID
+1 M
-10 DVIRT
+10 
-15 VETASAKE
+15 
-23 LEELA
+23 
-28 GIREAVEDLK
+28 
-38 GGRVA
+38 
-43 TVDPVSRSVSA
+43 
-54 LNRTIENSRPDF
+54 
-66 VANAPSVDPI
+66 
-76 VEAMKRLNLGDVS
+76 
-89 RIREDKVTN
+89 
-98 RAQQAAPTAHNPPNR
+98 
-113 RREAIT
+113 
-119 EDVKAQ
+119 
-125 RLETVKLARD
+125 
-135 LKGERVATVDPV
+135 
-147 SRSVSAL
+147 
-154 NRTIENSRP
+154 
-163 DFVAN
+163 
-168 APSVDPIVDAM
+168 
-179 KRLNLGDVSRVVQ
+179 
-192 EGIAQQEQQAKSTT
+192 
-206 PKGKKRRRK
+206 
-215 AIPEDIKAQRTEA
+215 
-228 AEHAREMFDQKGGAQ
+228 
-243 KSQNQRDARGRF
+243 
-255 IGKSGSKAAAEDAR
+255 
-269 AERAEKARRKEDD
+269 
-282 ERLNAE
+282 
-288 SGLLKKLS
+288 
-296 KVAEGIGNPSE
+296 
-307 TRAVDALGYAVAG
+307 
-320 PLWAAGKE
+320 
-328 LGGISK
+328 
-334 EVGGSLNGARKSIAD
+334 
-349 VIRGNDDNSRR
+349 
-360 KGFFRRKSQNS
+360 
-371 ADVVQVNTQKRTVQE
+371 
-386 LQEQT
+386 
-391 SEIKEGN
+391 
-398 DKILSALDQI
+398 
-408 AKNTGKKKGGLLSK
+408 
-422 LFSLLGK
+422 
-429 GAGGVASLLMGRGM
+429 
-443 LKKAGALAFGALG
+443 
-456 AKKLVGMLRGGGKK
+456 
-470 TLAHEG
+470 
-476 GDLAAR
+476 
-482 AAGKLG
+482 
-488 LKAVGKGAL
+488 
-497 RAIPLVGTVAGGIY
+497 
-511 DAVTGWNDTE
+511 
-521 AQRRAFGLKSGQDPS
+521 
-536 FQQKAAYTLA
+536 
-546 NVLDMGGLVSGISS
+546 
-560 AIGEVLK
+560 
-567 SLGFEDIG
+567 
-575 NMLQSFSTESIAQA
+575 QSFSTESIAQA

-647 DNLKQVFSDAIDSA
+647 DNLKQVFSDAIDSE

-671 IKEAAGNIWDGVK
+671 IKEAAGNIWNGVK

-724 ELKAPVN
+724 ELK
-731 SEANAKEI
+731 
-739 APELKAP
+739 
-746 VNSEANAKEIT
+746 T
-757 PELKAPVNSEANA
+757 
-770 KEIAPELKAPV
+770 
-781 NSEANAK
+781 
-788 EITPELKAPVNS
+788 PVNS
-800 HQETSDS
+800 HQGTSDS
-807 KTESDAKQ
+807 KTKSNAKQ
-815 TNIVTRVINAAL
+815 TNIAARVINAAL
-827 DTAKDSNKTVKET
+827 DMAKDSNKTVKET

-861 KAIGQNSSSSSSL
+861 NAIGQNSSSSSSL

-892 GRLDVKVGGLG
+892 GNLDVKVGSLG

-924 GLPEGTLYSIA
+924 GLPEGTLHSIA
-935 ATESGGDPNAKSPLT
+935 ATESNGNPYAKSQT
-950 RSPDGKLSGGALGMF
+950 GALGMF
-965 QFTSIARKETGIS
+965 QFTDIARKETGLS
-978 EQDAFDPVK
+978 REDSFNPEK

-1001 QANGDLNE
+1001 QAKGDWNE
-1009 AITAYNAGFGTIN
+1009 AITAYNAGFRTIN
-1022 KWKKGTGDL
+1022 NWKKGTGDL

-1054 YTPEAGAQ
+1054 YTPGAGAQ
-1062 GGAQYGVR
+1062 GGAQYGIR
-1070 GPLPDNAVID
+1070 GALPDNAVID

-1095 KGGLVDKIGNAVGV
+1095 KGGLVDKIGNTVGV

-1176 IDGLFDKL
+1176 IDGLYDKL
-1184 RNSPGMRKNNAP
+1184 INARGMRSNNSPQ
-1196 EPASTSQ
+1196 PASTSQ
-1203 VTTAA
+1203 VTTAV

>member
-38 GGRVA
+38 GERVA

-66 VANAPSVDPI
+66 VTNVPSVDSI
-76 VEAMKRLNLGDVS
+76 VDAMKRLNLGDVS

-98 RAQQAAPTAHNPPNR
+98 REQQAAPTAHNPPNR

-192 EGIAQQEQQAKSTT
+192 EGIAQEEQQAKSTT

-215 AIPEDIKAQRTEA
+215 AISEDIKAQRTEA

-575 NMLQSFSTESIAQA
+575 NMLQSFSTESIALA

-647 DNLKQVFSDAIDSA
+647 DNLKKVFSDAIDSA
-661 IDFIKNPGKH
+661 IDFIKNPGKY
-671 IKEAAGNIWDGVK
+671 IKEAGSNLWNAAK
-684 NLPGKALDAAVDAV
+684 ELPGKVADAAVQS
-698 KNTPAAMIVS
+698 TPVAWVAS
-708 KIPNPI
+708 KLVNK
-714 GEANAKEITP
+714 ADAKEVTP
-724 ELKAPVN
+724 ELKTP
-731 SEANAKEI
+731 AKESQEDN
-739 APELKAP
+739 AP
-746 VNSEANAKEIT
+746 
-757 PELKAPVNSEANA
+757 
-770 KEIAPELKAPV
+770 
-781 NSEANAK
+781 
-788 EITPELKAPVNS
+788 
-800 HQETSDS
+800 
-807 KTESDAKQ
+807 KTEYTPKKA
-815 TNIVTRVINAAL
+815 NIVTRVVNASL
-827 DTAKDSNKTVKET
+827 ETAKDSNKTVKET

-854 SALQKID
+854 RALQKID
-861 KAIGQNSSSSSSL
+861 NAIGQNSSSSSSL

-892 GRLDVKVGGLG
+892 GNLDVKVGSLG

-924 GLPEGTLYSIA
+924 GLPEGTLHSIA
-935 ATESGGDPNAKSPLT
+935 ATESNGNPYAKSKT
-950 RSPDGKLSGGALGMF
+950 GALGMF
-965 QFTSIARKETGIS
+965 QFTDIARKETGLS
-978 EQDAFDPVK
+978 REDSFNPEK

-1001 QANGDLNE
+1001 QAKGDWNE
-1009 AITAYNAGFGTIN
+1009 AITAYNAGFRTIN
-1022 KWKKGTGDL
+1022 NWKKGTGDL
-1031 SKENREYAIKVNTHR
+1031 SKENREYAIRVNTHR

-1054 YTPEAGAQ
+1054 YTPRAGTQ
-1062 GGAQYGVR
+1062 GGRPQQSGQSPR
-1070 GPLPDNAVID
+1070 MDNLPENAFVD
-1080 QSTGLAFTPGDSPFE
+1080 QSTGLAFTPGENPFE
-1095 KGGLVDKIGNAVGV
+1095 KGGLVDRIGELTGV
-1109 NDLVNKFMNGR
+1109 NDLASKFLNGR

-1131 EERARGK
+1131 EERARGR

-1176 IDGLFDKL
+1176 IDGLYDKL
-1184 RNSPGMRKNNAP
+1184 INARGMRSNNSPQ
-1196 EPASTSQ
+1196 PASTSQ

>member
-66 VANAPSVDPI
+66 VAKAPSVDPI
-76 VEAMKRLNLGDVS
+76 VDAMKRLNLGDVS

-98 RAQQAAPTAHNPPNR
+98 REQQAAPTAHNPPNR

-360 KGFFRRKSQNS
+360 KGFFRCKSQNS

-398 DKILSALDQI
+398 DKILRALDQI

-546 NVLDMGGLVSGISS
+546 NVLDLGGLVSGISS
-560 AIGEVLK
+560 AIGDVLK

-589 IDSGITN
+589 IDSGVTN

-731 SEANAKEI
+731 S
-739 APELKAP
+739 
-746 VNSEANAKEIT
+746 
-757 PELKAPVNSEANA
+757 
-770 KEIAPELKAPV
+770 
-781 NSEANAK
+781 
-788 EITPELKAPVNS
+788 

-815 TNIVTRVINAAL
+815 TNIATRVINAAL

-854 SALQKID
+854 SAVRKID
-861 KAIGQNSSSSSSL
+861 SAIGQNSSSSSSR

-879 RNDIQKAADTYNN
+879 GNDIQKAADTYNN
-892 GRLDVKVGGLG
+892 GNLDVKVGSLG

-924 GLPEGTLYSIA
+924 GLPEGTLYAIA
-935 ATESGGDPNAKSPLT
+935 ATESGGNPYAKSQT
-950 RSPDGKLSGGALGMF
+950 GALGMF
-965 QFTSIARKETGIS
+965 QFTGIAREETGLAEGES
-978 EQDAFDPVK
+978 FDPVK

-1054 YTPEAGAQ
+1054 YTPGAGAQ

-1095 KGGLVDKIGNAVGV
+1095 KGCLVDKIGNAVGV

-1158 RPVANNSSY
+1158 RPVASNSSY

>member
-66 VANAPSVDPI
+66 VA
-76 VEAMKRLNLGDVS
+76 K
-89 RIREDKVTN
+89 
-98 RAQQAAPTAHNPPNR
+98 
-113 RREAIT
+113 
-119 EDVKAQ
+119 
-125 RLETVKLARD
+125 
-135 LKGERVATVDPV
+135 
-147 SRSVSAL
+147 
-154 NRTIENSRP
+154 
-163 DFVAN
+163 

-192 EGIAQQEQQAKSTT
+192 EDVAQQEQRAKSTT
-206 PKGKKRRRK
+206 RKGKKRRKK
-215 AIPEDIKAQRTEA
+215 AITEDVKAQRTEA
-228 AEHAREMFDQKGGAQ
+228 AEHAREMFGQKGGAQ

-255 IGKSGSKAAAEDAR
+255 IGKPGSKAAAEDAR

-546 NVLDMGGLVSGISS
+546 NVLDLGGLVSGISS
-560 AIGEVLK
+560 AIGDVLK

-589 IDSGITN
+589 IDSGVTN

-731 SEANAKEI
+731 S
-739 APELKAP
+739 
-746 VNSEANAKEIT
+746 
-757 PELKAPVNSEANA
+757 
-770 KEIAPELKAPV
+770 
-781 NSEANAK
+781 
-788 EITPELKAPVNS
+788 

-815 TNIVTRVINAAL
+815 TNIATRVINAAL

-854 SALQKID
+854 SAVRKID
-861 KAIGQNSSSSSSL
+861 SAIGQNSSSSSSR

-879 RNDIQKAADTYNN
+879 GNDIQKAADTYNN
-892 GRLDVKVGGLG
+892 GNLDVKVGSLG

-924 GLPEGTLYSIA
+924 GLPEGTLYAIA
-935 ATESGGDPNAKSPLT
+935 ATESGGNPYAKSQT
-950 RSPDGKLSGGALGMF
+950 GALGMF
-965 QFTSIARKETGIS
+965 QFTGIAREETGLAEGES
-978 EQDAFDPVK
+978 FDPVK

-1054 YTPEAGAQ
+1054 YTPGAGAQ

-1176 IDGLFDKL
+1176 IDGLYDKL
-1184 RNSPGMRKNNAP
+1184 INARGMRSNNSP
-1196 EPASTSQ
+1196 EPASTFQ

>member
-38 GGRVA
+38 GERVA

-66 VANAPSVDPI
+66 VTNVPSVDSI
-76 VEAMKRLNLGDVS
+76 VDAMKRLNLGDVS

-98 RAQQAAPTAHNPPNR
+98 REQQAAPTAHNPPNR

-168 APSVDPIVDAM
+168 APSVDPIVEAM

-192 EGIAQQEQQAKSTT
+192 EDVALQEPQAKSTT
-206 PKGKKRRRK
+206 RKGKKRRKK
-215 AIPEDIKAQRTEA
+215 AITEDVKAQRTEA
-228 AEHAREMFDQKGGAQ
+228 AEHAREMFGQKGGAQ

-386 LQEQT
+386 LQDQT

-575 NMLQSFSTESIAQA
+575 NMLQSFSTESIALA

-708 KIPNPI
+708 KISNPI

-731 SEANAKEI
+731 S
-739 APELKAP
+739 
-746 VNSEANAKEIT
+746 
-757 PELKAPVNSEANA
+757 
-770 KEIAPELKAPV
+770 
-781 NSEANAK
+781 
-788 EITPELKAPVNS
+788 
-800 HQETSDS
+800 HQGTSDS

-815 TNIVTRVINAAL
+815 TNIAARVINAAL
-827 DTAKDSNKTVKET
+827 DMAKDSNKTVKET

-854 SALQKID
+854 KAAQTIDAALGQSATVKEEALSAYEIDKRRFNNGKDVSLPKLNAAGYQWISDNADYFDELERKYGLEKGILSAVASAESSAGQRTGNPVDKNGNKLSSALGAFQITK
-861 KAIGQNSSSSSSL
+861 
-874 NTTGT
+874 GT
-879 RNDIQKAADTYNN
+879 REDLGLSDADAMDTRKAAD
-892 GRLDVKVGGLG
+892 G
-903 AEGKANLDKLAPY
+903 A
-916 FAELENKY
+916 
-924 GLPEGTLYSIA
+924 
-935 ATESGGDPNAKSPLT
+935 
-950 RSPDGKLSGGALGMF
+950 
-965 QFTSIARKETGIS
+965 
-978 EQDAFDPVK
+978 
-987 SAEAA
+987 
-992 ALLMSKYLK
+992 
-1001 QANGDLNE
+1001 
-1009 AITAYNAGFGTIN
+1009 
-1022 KWKKGTGDL
+1022 
-1031 SKENREYAIKVNTHR
+1031 
-1046 ARYLGGEI
+1046 ARYLSMLMNRYNGDQGRAIAAYHAGMGHVDKGRVVAGTGE
-1054 YTPEAGAQ
+1054 YVTR
-1062 GGAQYGVR
+1062 VR
-1070 GPLPDNAVID
+1070 GYQQMLNNGAVYGSKVDHSAPAIYEKIPDNAVID

-1158 RPVANNSSY
+1158 RPVASNSSY

-1184 RNSPGMRKNNAP
+1184 RNSPGMRKNNAL

>member
-43 TVDPVSRSVSA
+43 TVDPVSHSVSA
-54 LNRTIENSRPDF
+54 LNRTIENSMPDF
-66 VANAPSVDPI
+66 VANAPSVAPI

-89 RIREDKVTN
+89 RVVQEDV
-98 RAQQAAPTAHNPPNR
+98 ALQEPQAKSTTRKGKKR
-113 RREAIT
+113 RKKAIT
-119 EDVKAQ
+119 EDV
-125 RLETVKLARD
+125 
-135 LKGERVATVDPV
+135 
-147 SRSVSAL
+147 
-154 NRTIENSRP
+154 
-163 DFVAN
+163 
-168 APSVDPIVDAM
+168 
-179 KRLNLGDVSRVVQ
+179 
-192 EGIAQQEQQAKSTT
+192 
-206 PKGKKRRRK
+206 
-215 AIPEDIKAQRTEA
+215 KAQRTEA
-228 AEHAREMFDQKGGAQ
+228 AEHAREMFGQKGGAQ

-255 IGKSGSKAAAEDAR
+255 IGKPGSKAAAEDAR

-386 LQEQT
+386 LQDQT

-546 NVLDMGGLVSGISS
+546 NVLDLGGLVSGISS
-560 AIGEVLK
+560 AIGDVLK

-671 IKEAAGNIWDGVK
+671 IKEAASNIWGGVK

-731 SEANAKEI
+731 SQQGA
-739 APELKAP
+739 
-746 VNSEANAKEIT
+746 
-757 PELKAPVNSEANA
+757 
-770 KEIAPELKAPV
+770 
-781 NSEANAK
+781 
-788 EITPELKAPVNS
+788 
-800 HQETSDS
+800 SDS
-807 KTESDAKQ
+807 KAESDAKQ
-815 TNIVTRVINAAL
+815 TNIAARVINAAL
-827 DTAKDSNKTVKET
+827 DMAKDSNKTVKET

-854 SALQKID
+854 KAAQTIDAALGQSATGKEEALSAYEIDKRRFNNGKDVSLPKLNAAGYQWISDNADYFDELERKYGLEKGILSAVASAESSAGQRTGNPVDKNGNKLSSALGAFQITK
-861 KAIGQNSSSSSSL
+861 
-874 NTTGT
+874 GT
-879 RNDIQKAADTYNN
+879 REDLGLSDADAMDTRKAAD
-892 GRLDVKVGGLG
+892 G
-903 AEGKANLDKLAPY
+903 A
-916 FAELENKY
+916 
-924 GLPEGTLYSIA
+924 
-935 ATESGGDPNAKSPLT
+935 
-950 RSPDGKLSGGALGMF
+950 
-965 QFTSIARKETGIS
+965 
-978 EQDAFDPVK
+978 
-987 SAEAA
+987 
-992 ALLMSKYLK
+992 
-1001 QANGDLNE
+1001 
-1009 AITAYNAGFGTIN
+1009 
-1022 KWKKGTGDL
+1022 
-1031 SKENREYAIKVNTHR
+1031 
-1046 ARYLGGEI
+1046 ARYLSILMNRYNGDQGRAIAAYHAGMGHVDKGRVVAGTGE
-1054 YTPEAGAQ
+1054 YVTR
-1062 GGAQYGVR
+1062 VR
-1070 GPLPDNAVID
+1070 GYQQMLNNGAVYGSKVDHSAPAIHEKIPDNAVID

-1158 RPVANNSSY
+1158 RPVASNSSY

-1184 RNSPGMRKNNAP
+1184 RNSPGMRKNNVP

>member
-66 VANAPSVDPI
+66 LANAPSVDPI

-89 RIREDKVTN
+89 RVVQEDV
-98 RAQQAAPTAHNPPNR
+98 ALQEPQAKSTTRKDKKR
-113 RREAIT
+113 RKKAIT
-119 EDVKAQ
+119 EDV
-125 RLETVKLARD
+125 
-135 LKGERVATVDPV
+135 
-147 SRSVSAL
+147 
-154 NRTIENSRP
+154 
-163 DFVAN
+163 
-168 APSVDPIVDAM
+168 
-179 KRLNLGDVSRVVQ
+179 
-192 EGIAQQEQQAKSTT
+192 
-206 PKGKKRRRK
+206 
-215 AIPEDIKAQRTEA
+215 KAQRTEA
-228 AEHAREMFDQKGGAQ
+228 AEHAREMFGQKGGAQ

-546 NVLDMGGLVSGISS
+546 NVLDLGGLVSGISS
-560 AIGEVLK
+560 AIGDVLK

-589 IDSGITN
+589 IDSGVTN

-731 SEANAKEI
+731 S
-739 APELKAP
+739 
-746 VNSEANAKEIT
+746 
-757 PELKAPVNSEANA
+757 
-770 KEIAPELKAPV
+770 
-781 NSEANAK
+781 
-788 EITPELKAPVNS
+788 

-807 KTESDAKQ
+807 KNESDAKQ

-854 SALQKID
+854 KAAQTIDAALGQSATGKEEALSAYEIDKRRFNNGKDVSLPKLNAAGYQWISDNADYFDELERKYGLEKGILSAVASAESSAGQRTGNPVDKNGNKLSSALGAFQITK
-861 KAIGQNSSSSSSL
+861 
-874 NTTGT
+874 GT
-879 RNDIQKAADTYNN
+879 REDLGLSDADAMDTRKAAD
-892 GRLDVKVGGLG
+892 G
-903 AEGKANLDKLAPY
+903 A
-916 FAELENKY
+916 
-924 GLPEGTLYSIA
+924 
-935 ATESGGDPNAKSPLT
+935 
-950 RSPDGKLSGGALGMF
+950 
-965 QFTSIARKETGIS
+965 
-978 EQDAFDPVK
+978 
-987 SAEAA
+987 
-992 ALLMSKYLK
+992 
-1001 QANGDLNE
+1001 
-1009 AITAYNAGFGTIN
+1009 
-1022 KWKKGTGDL
+1022 
-1031 SKENREYAIKVNTHR
+1031 
-1046 ARYLGGEI
+1046 ARYLSMLMNRYNGDQGRAIAAYHAGMGHVDKGRVVAGTGE
-1054 YTPEAGAQ
+1054 YVTR
-1062 GGAQYGVR
+1062 VR
-1070 GPLPDNAVID
+1070 GYQQMLNNGAVYGSKVDHSAPAIYEKIPDNAVID

-1131 EERARGK
+1131 EERARGR

-1176 IDGLFDKL
+1176 IDGLYDKL
-1184 RNSPGMRKNNAP
+1184 INARGMRSNNSPQP
-1196 EPASTSQ
+1196 DSTSQ
-1203 VTTAA
+1203 VTTSA

>member
-43 TVDPVSRSVSA
+43 TVDPVSHSVSA

-66 VANAPSVDPI
+66 VANAPSVAPI

-89 RIREDKVTN
+89 RVVQEDV
-98 RAQQAAPTAHNPPNR
+98 ALQEPQAKSTTRKGKKR
-113 RREAIT
+113 RKKAIT
-119 EDVKAQ
+119 EDV
-125 RLETVKLARD
+125 
-135 LKGERVATVDPV
+135 
-147 SRSVSAL
+147 
-154 NRTIENSRP
+154 
-163 DFVAN
+163 
-168 APSVDPIVDAM
+168 
-179 KRLNLGDVSRVVQ
+179 
-192 EGIAQQEQQAKSTT
+192 
-206 PKGKKRRRK
+206 
-215 AIPEDIKAQRTEA
+215 KAQRTEA
-228 AEHAREMFDQKGGAQ
+228 AEHAREMFGQKGGAQ

-255 IGKSGSKAAAEDAR
+255 IGKPGSKAAAEDAR

-371 ADVVQVNTQKRTVQE
+371 ADVVQVNTQKRTVHE
-386 LQEQT
+386 LQDQT

-546 NVLDMGGLVSGISS
+546 NVLDLGGLVSGISS
-560 AIGEVLK
+560 AIGDVLK

-671 IKEAAGNIWDGVK
+671 IKEAASNIWDGVK

-708 KIPNPI
+708 KTPNPI

-731 SEANAKEI
+731 S
-739 APELKAP
+739 L
-746 VNSEANAKEIT
+746 
-757 PELKAPVNSEANA
+757 
-770 KEIAPELKAPV
+770 
-781 NSEANAK
+781 
-788 EITPELKAPVNS
+788 
-800 HQETSDS
+800 QGTSDS
-807 KTESDAKQ
+807 KAESDAKQ
-815 TNIVTRVINAAL
+815 TNIAARVINAAL
-827 DTAKDSNKTVKET
+827 DMAKDSNKTVKET

-854 SALQKID
+854 KAAQTIDAALGQSATGKEEALSAYEIDKRRFNNGKDVSLPKLNAAGYQWISDNADYFDELERKYGLEKGILSAVASAESSAGQRTGNPVDKNGNKLSSALGAFQITK
-861 KAIGQNSSSSSSL
+861 
-874 NTTGT
+874 GT
-879 RNDIQKAADTYNN
+879 REDLGLSDADAMDTRKAAD
-892 GRLDVKVGGLG
+892 G
-903 AEGKANLDKLAPY
+903 A
-916 FAELENKY
+916 
-924 GLPEGTLYSIA
+924 
-935 ATESGGDPNAKSPLT
+935 
-950 RSPDGKLSGGALGMF
+950 
-965 QFTSIARKETGIS
+965 
-978 EQDAFDPVK
+978 
-987 SAEAA
+987 
-992 ALLMSKYLK
+992 
-1001 QANGDLNE
+1001 
-1009 AITAYNAGFGTIN
+1009 
-1022 KWKKGTGDL
+1022 
-1031 SKENREYAIKVNTHR
+1031 
-1046 ARYLGGEI
+1046 ARYLSMLMNRYNGDQGRAIAAYHAGMGHVDKGRVVAGTGE
-1054 YTPEAGAQ
+1054 YVTR
-1062 GGAQYGVR
+1062 VR
-1070 GPLPDNAVID
+1070 GYQQMLNNGAVYGSKVDHSAPAIHEKIPDNAVID

-1158 RPVANNSSY
+1158 RPVASNSSY

>member
-66 VANAPSVDPI
+66 VT
-76 VEAMKRLNLGDVS
+76 K
-89 RIREDKVTN
+89 
-98 RAQQAAPTAHNPPNR
+98 
-113 RREAIT
+113 
-119 EDVKAQ
+119 
-125 RLETVKLARD
+125 
-135 LKGERVATVDPV
+135 
-147 SRSVSAL
+147 
-154 NRTIENSRP
+154 
-163 DFVAN
+163 

-192 EGIAQQEQQAKSTT
+192 EDVAQQEQRAKSTT

-215 AIPEDIKAQRTEA
+215 AIPEDVKAQRTEA
-228 AEHAREMFDQKGGAQ
+228 AEHAREMFGQKGGAQ

-255 IGKSGSKAAAEDAR
+255 IGKSGSKAAAEEAR

-386 LQEQT
+386 LQDQT

-429 GAGGVASLLMGRGM
+429 GAGGIASLIFGRGA
-443 LKKAGALAFGALG
+443 LKKVGSMALGALG
-456 AKKLVGMLRGGGKK
+456 IKGV
-470 TLAHEG
+470 
-476 GDLAAR
+476 
-482 AAGKLG
+482 GKLG
-488 LKAVGKGAL
+488 IKAVAKGAL

-546 NVLDMGGLVSGISS
+546 NVLDLGGLVSGISS
-560 AIGEVLK
+560 AIGDVLK

-589 IDSGITN
+589 IDSGVTN

-611 FDDYTAKIGDAVS
+611 FDDYTAKIGDAIS
-624 AWFSDTSNKLLEKL
+624 AWFSDTTKNLNEKL
-638 DAIKDFFTV
+638 DAIKNFFTV

-661 IDFIKNPGKH
+661 IDFIKNPGKY
-671 IKEAAGNIWDGVK
+671 IKEAGS
-684 NLPGKALDAAVDAV
+684 NLWSAAKELSGEVADAAVQS
-698 KNTPAAMIVS
+698 TPVAWVAS
-708 KIPNPI
+708 KLVNK
-714 GEANAKEITP
+714 ADAKEVTP
-724 ELKAPVN
+724 ELKTP
-731 SEANAKEI
+731 AKESQEDN
-739 APELKAP
+739 AP
-746 VNSEANAKEIT
+746 
-757 PELKAPVNSEANA
+757 
-770 KEIAPELKAPV
+770 
-781 NSEANAK
+781 
-788 EITPELKAPVNS
+788 
-800 HQETSDS
+800 
-807 KTESDAKQ
+807 KTEYTPKKA
-815 TNIVTRVINAAL
+815 NIVTRVVNASL

-854 SALQKID
+854 RALQKID
-861 KAIGQNSSSSSSL
+861 NAIGQNSSSSSSL

-892 GRLDVKVGGLG
+892 GNLDVKVGSLG

-924 GLPEGTLYSIA
+924 GLPEGTLYAIA
-935 ATESGGDPNAKSPLT
+935 ATESGGDPNAKSTLT
-950 RSPDGKLSGGALGMF
+950 RSPNGKLSGGALGMF
-965 QFTSIARKETGIS
+965 QFTSVAREETGLS
-978 EQDAFDPVK
+978 REDSFNPEK

-1054 YTPEAGAQ
+1054 YTPGAGAQ

-1080 QSTGLAFTPGDSPFE
+1080 QSTGLAFTPGDSLFE

-1131 EERARGK
+1131 EERARGR

-1176 IDGLFDKL
+1176 IDGLYDKL
-1184 RNSPGMRKNNAP
+1184 INARGMRSNNSPQ
-1196 EPASTSQ
+1196 PASTSQ

>member
-89 RIREDKVTN
+89 RVVQEDV
-98 RAQQAAPTAHNPPNR
+98 ALQEPQAKSTTRKGKKR
-113 RREAIT
+113 RKKAIT
-119 EDVKAQ
+119 EDV
-125 RLETVKLARD
+125 
-135 LKGERVATVDPV
+135 
-147 SRSVSAL
+147 
-154 NRTIENSRP
+154 
-163 DFVAN
+163 
-168 APSVDPIVDAM
+168 
-179 KRLNLGDVSRVVQ
+179 
-192 EGIAQQEQQAKSTT
+192 
-206 PKGKKRRRK
+206 
-215 AIPEDIKAQRTEA
+215 KAQRTEA
-228 AEHAREMFDQKGGAQ
+228 AEHAREMFGQKGGAQ

-255 IGKSGSKAAAEDAR
+255 IGKSGSKAAAEDVR

-429 GAGGVASLLMGRGM
+429 GAGGIASLIFGRGALKKVGSMALGALGIKKVASLLG
-443 LKKAGALAFGALG
+443 F
-456 AKKLVGMLRGGGKK
+456 GGKK
-470 TLAHEG
+470 AAAKEAGELATRG
-476 GDLAAR
+476 
-482 AAGKLG
+482 AGKLATKG
-488 LKAVGKGAL
+488 LGKLGVKALAKGAL

-521 AQRRAFGLKSGQDPS
+521 AQRRAFGLKDGENPS

-560 AIGEVLK
+560 AIGGVLK

-589 IDSGITN
+589 IDSGITS

-604 GDTISTK
+604 GDTISTT
-611 FDDYTAKIGDAVS
+611 FSDYTAKIGDAIS
-624 AWFSDTSNKLLEKL
+624 AWFSDTTKNLNEKL
-638 DAIKDFFTV
+638 DAIKNFFTV
-647 DNLKQVFSDAIDSA
+647 DNLKQVFSDAINSA
-661 IDFIKNPGKH
+661 IDFIKNPGKY
-671 IKEAAGNIWDGVK
+671 IKEAGS
-684 NLPGKALDAAVDAV
+684 NLWSAAKELSGEVVDAAVQSTPVAWVASKLV
-698 KNTPAAMIVS
+698 KKAD
-708 KIPNPI
+708 
-714 GEANAKEITP
+714 AKEVKP
-724 ELKAPVN
+724 ELKTP
-731 SEANAKEI
+731 AKERQEGN
-739 APELKAP
+739 AP
-746 VNSEANAKEIT
+746 
-757 PELKAPVNSEANA
+757 
-770 KEIAPELKAPV
+770 
-781 NSEANAK
+781 
-788 EITPELKAPVNS
+788 
-800 HQETSDS
+800 
-807 KTESDAKQ
+807 KTEYTPKKA
-815 TNIVTRVINAAL
+815 NIVTRVVNASL

-840 ANQIINANAVETGN
+840 ANQIIKANAVETGN
-854 SALQKID
+854 RALQKID
-861 KAIGQNSSSSSSL
+861 NAIGQNSSSSSSL

-892 GRLDVKVGGLG
+892 GNLDVKVGSLG

-924 GLPEGTLYSIA
+924 GLPEGTLYAIA
-935 ATESGGDPNAKSPLT
+935 ATESGGNPYAKSQT
-950 RSPDGKLSGGALGMF
+950 GALGMF
-965 QFTSIARKETGIS
+965 QFTGIAREETGLAEGES
-978 EQDAFDPVK
+978 FDPVK

-1054 YTPEAGAQ
+1054 YTPGAGAQ

-1158 RPVANNSSY
+1158 RPVASNSSY

>member
-38 GGRVA
+38 GERVA

-66 VANAPSVDPI
+66 VTNAPSVDSI
-76 VEAMKRLNLGDVS
+76 VDAMKRLNLGDVS

-125 RLETVKLARD
+125 RLETVKLDRD

-228 AEHAREMFDQKGGAQ
+228 AEHARKMFDQKGGAQ

-429 GAGGVASLLMGRGM
+429 GAGGIASLIFGRGVLKKVGSMALGALGIKKVASLLG
-443 LKKAGALAFGALG
+443 F
-456 AKKLVGMLRGGGKK
+456 GGKK
-470 TLAHEG
+470 AAAKEAGELATRG
-476 GDLAAR
+476 
-482 AAGKLG
+482 AGKLATKG
-488 LKAVGKGAL
+488 LGKLGVKALAKGAL

-521 AQRRAFGLKSGQDPS
+521 AQRRTFGLKDGEDPS

-560 AIGEVLK
+560 AIGGVLK

-575 NMLQSFSTESIAQA
+575 NMLQSFSTESIALA

-604 GDTISTK
+604 GDTISTT
-611 FDDYTAKIGDAVS
+611 FSDYTAKIGDAIS
-624 AWFSDTSNKLLEKL
+624 AWFSDTTKNLNEKL
-638 DAIKDFFTV
+638 DAIKNFFTV

-661 IDFIKNPGKH
+661 IDFIKNPGKY
-671 IKEAAGNIWDGVK
+671 IKEAGS
-684 NLPGKALDAAVDAV
+684 NLWSAAKELSGEVADAAVQS
-698 KNTPAAMIVS
+698 TPVAWVAS
-708 KIPNPI
+708 KLVNK
-714 GEANAKEITP
+714 ADAKEVTP
-724 ELKAPVN
+724 ELKTP
-731 SEANAKEI
+731 AKESQEDN
-739 APELKAP
+739 AP
-746 VNSEANAKEIT
+746 
-757 PELKAPVNSEANA
+757 
-770 KEIAPELKAPV
+770 
-781 NSEANAK
+781 
-788 EITPELKAPVNS
+788 
-800 HQETSDS
+800 
-807 KTESDAKQ
+807 KTEYTPKKA
-815 TNIVTRVINAAL
+815 NIVTRVVNASL

-861 KAIGQNSSSSSSL
+861 NAIGQNSSSSSSL

-892 GRLDVKVGGLG
+892 GNLDVKVGSLG

-924 GLPEGTLYSIA
+924 GLPEGTLYAIA
-935 ATESGGDPNAKSPLT
+935 ATESGGNPYAKSQT
-950 RSPDGKLSGGALGMF
+950 GALGMF
-965 QFTSIARKETGIS
+965 QFTGIAREETGLAEGES
-978 EQDAFDPVK
+978 FDPVK

-1054 YTPEAGAQ
+1054 YTPGAGAQ

-1167 FDQLGAQMG
+1167 FDQLGAQME

-1196 EPASTSQ
+1196 EPASTSK

-1254 AQMTSLL
+1254 AQMASLL

>member
-38 GGRVA
+38 GERVA

-66 VANAPSVDPI
+66 VTNAPSVDPI
-76 VEAMKRLNLGDVS
+76 VDAIKRLNLGDVS

-470 TLAHEG
+470 TIAYEG

-611 FDDYTAKIGDAVS
+611 FEDYTAKIGDAVS

-746 VNSEANAKEIT
+746 VNSEANAKEI
-757 PELKAPVNSEANA
+757 
-770 KEIAPELKAPV
+770 APELKAPV

-815 TNIVTRVINAAL
+815 THIVTRVINAAL

-892 GRLDVKVGGLG
+892 GRLDVKVGSLG
-903 AEGKANLDKLAPY
+903 SEGKANLDKLAPY

-924 GLPEGTLYSIA
+924 GLPEGTLYAIA
-935 ATESGGDPNAKSPLT
+935 ATESGGNPYAKSQT
-950 RSPDGKLSGGALGMF
+950 GALGMF
-965 QFTSIARKETGIS
+965 QFTGIAREETGLAEGES
-978 EQDAFDPVK
+978 FDPVK

-1054 YTPEAGAQ
+1054 YTPGAGAQ

-1158 RPVANNSSY
+1158 RPVASNSSY

-1196 EPASTSQ
+1196 EPASTSK

>member
-43 TVDPVSRSVSA
+43 TVDPVSHSVSA
-54 LNRTIENSRPDF
+54 LNRTIENTRPDF
-66 VANAPSVDPI
+66 VANAPSVAPI

-89 RIREDKVTN
+89 RVVQEDV
-98 RAQQAAPTAHNPPNR
+98 ALQEPQAKSTTRKGKKR
-113 RREAIT
+113 RKKAIT
-119 EDVKAQ
+119 EDV
-125 RLETVKLARD
+125 
-135 LKGERVATVDPV
+135 
-147 SRSVSAL
+147 
-154 NRTIENSRP
+154 
-163 DFVAN
+163 
-168 APSVDPIVDAM
+168 
-179 KRLNLGDVSRVVQ
+179 
-192 EGIAQQEQQAKSTT
+192 
-206 PKGKKRRRK
+206 
-215 AIPEDIKAQRTEA
+215 KAQRTEA
-228 AEHAREMFDQKGGAQ
+228 AEHAREMFGQKGGAQ

-255 IGKSGSKAAAEDAR
+255 IGKPGSKAAAEDAR

-360 KGFFRRKSQNS
+360 KGFFRRKTQNS

-386 LQEQT
+386 LQDQT

-546 NVLDMGGLVSGISS
+546 NVLDLGGLVSGISS
-560 AIGEVLK
+560 AIGDVLK

-589 IDSGITN
+589 IDSGVTN

-638 DAIKDFFTV
+638 DTIKDFFTV

-698 KNTPAAMIVS
+698 KNTPAAMVVS

-731 SEANAKEI
+731 S
-739 APELKAP
+739 
-746 VNSEANAKEIT
+746 
-757 PELKAPVNSEANA
+757 
-770 KEIAPELKAPV
+770 
-781 NSEANAK
+781 
-788 EITPELKAPVNS
+788 
-800 HQETSDS
+800 HQGTSDS

-815 TNIVTRVINAAL
+815 TNIAARVINAAL
-827 DTAKDSNKTVKET
+827 DMAKDSNKTVKET

-854 SALQKID
+854 KAAQTIDAALGQSATGKEEALSAYEIDKRRFNNGKDVSLPKLNAAGYQWISDNADYFDELERKYGLEKGILSAVASAESSAGQRTGNPVDKNGNKLSSALGAFQITK
-861 KAIGQNSSSSSSL
+861 
-874 NTTGT
+874 GT
-879 RNDIQKAADTYNN
+879 REDLGLSDADAMDTRKAAD
-892 GRLDVKVGGLG
+892 G
-903 AEGKANLDKLAPY
+903 A
-916 FAELENKY
+916 
-924 GLPEGTLYSIA
+924 
-935 ATESGGDPNAKSPLT
+935 
-950 RSPDGKLSGGALGMF
+950 
-965 QFTSIARKETGIS
+965 
-978 EQDAFDPVK
+978 
-987 SAEAA
+987 
-992 ALLMSKYLK
+992 
-1001 QANGDLNE
+1001 
-1009 AITAYNAGFGTIN
+1009 
-1022 KWKKGTGDL
+1022 
-1031 SKENREYAIKVNTHR
+1031 
-1046 ARYLGGEI
+1046 ARYLSMLMNRYNGDQGRAIAAYHAGMGHVDKGRVVAGTGE
-1054 YTPEAGAQ
+1054 YVTR
-1062 GGAQYGVR
+1062 VR
-1070 GPLPDNAVID
+1070 GYQQMLNNGAVYGSKVDHSAPAIYEKIPDNAVID

-1158 RPVANNSSY
+1158 RPVASNSSY

>member
-89 RIREDKVTN
+89 RVVQEDV
-98 RAQQAAPTAHNPPNR
+98 ALQEPQAKSTTRKGKKR
-113 RREAIT
+113 RKKAIT
-119 EDVKAQ
+119 EDV
-125 RLETVKLARD
+125 
-135 LKGERVATVDPV
+135 
-147 SRSVSAL
+147 
-154 NRTIENSRP
+154 
-163 DFVAN
+163 
-168 APSVDPIVDAM
+168 
-179 KRLNLGDVSRVVQ
+179 
-192 EGIAQQEQQAKSTT
+192 
-206 PKGKKRRRK
+206 
-215 AIPEDIKAQRTEA
+215 KAQRTEA
-228 AEHAREMFDQKGGAQ
+228 AEHAREMFGQKGGAQ

-386 LQEQT
+386 LQDQT

-429 GAGGVASLLMGRGM
+429 GAGGIASLIFGRGA
-443 LKKAGALAFGALG
+443 LKKVGSMALGALG
-456 AKKLVGMLRGGGKK
+456 IKGV
-470 TLAHEG
+470 
-476 GDLAAR
+476 
-482 AAGKLG
+482 GKLG
-488 LKAVGKGAL
+488 IKAVAKGAL

-511 DAVTGWNDTE
+511 DAVTGWNDIE

-589 IDSGITN
+589 IDSGVTN

-611 FDDYTAKIGDAVS
+611 FDDYTAKIGDAIS
-624 AWFSDTSNKLLEKL
+624 AWFSDTTKNLNEKL
-638 DAIKDFFTV
+638 DAIKNFFTV

-661 IDFIKNPGKH
+661 IDFIKNPGKY
-671 IKEAAGNIWDGVK
+671 IKEAGS
-684 NLPGKALDAAVDAV
+684 NLWSAAKELSGEVADAAVQS
-698 KNTPAAMIVS
+698 TPVAWVAS
-708 KIPNPI
+708 KLVNK
-714 GEANAKEITP
+714 ADAKEVTP
-724 ELKAPVN
+724 ELKTP
-731 SEANAKEI
+731 AKESQEDN
-739 APELKAP
+739 AP
-746 VNSEANAKEIT
+746 
-757 PELKAPVNSEANA
+757 
-770 KEIAPELKAPV
+770 
-781 NSEANAK
+781 
-788 EITPELKAPVNS
+788 
-800 HQETSDS
+800 
-807 KTESDAKQ
+807 KTEYTPKKA
-815 TNIVTRVINAAL
+815 NIITRVVNASL

-892 GRLDVKVGGLG
+892 GRLDVKVGSLG

-924 GLPEGTLYSIA
+924 GLPEGTLYAIA
-935 ATESGGDPNAKSPLT
+935 ATESGGNPYAKSQT
-950 RSPDGKLSGGALGMF
+950 GALGMF
-965 QFTSIARKETGIS
+965 QFTGIAREETGLAEGES
-978 EQDAFDPVK
+978 FDPVK

-1054 YTPEAGAQ
+1054 YTPGAGAQ

-1138 GTATAAGNVY
+1138 ETATAAGNVY

-1221 GQVISDLGGSGA
+1221 GLVISDLGGSGA

>member
-43 TVDPVSRSVSA
+43 TVGPVSRSVSA

-66 VANAPSVDPI
+66 VAKAPSV
-76 VEAMKRLNLGDVS
+76 A
-89 RIREDKVTN
+89 
-98 RAQQAAPTAHNPPNR
+98 
-113 RREAIT
+113 
-119 EDVKAQ
+119 
-125 RLETVKLARD
+125 
-135 LKGERVATVDPV
+135 
-147 SRSVSAL
+147 
-154 NRTIENSRP
+154 
-163 DFVAN
+163 
-168 APSVDPIVDAM
+168 PIVDAM

-192 EGIAQQEQQAKSTT
+192 EDVAQQEQQAKSTT
-206 PKGKKRRRK
+206 RKGKKRRKK
-215 AIPEDIKAQRTEA
+215 AITEDVKAQRTEA
-228 AEHAREMFDQKGGAQ
+228 AEHAREMFGQKGGAQ

-255 IGKSGSKAAAEDAR
+255 IGKSGSKAAAEDVR

-371 ADVVQVNTQKRTVQE
+371 ADVVQVNTQKQTVQE

-482 AAGKLG
+482 AASKLG

-589 IDSGITN
+589 IDNGITN
-596 LETYISNL
+596 LEIYISNL

-671 IKEAAGNIWDGVK
+671 IKEAAGNILDGVK

-731 SEANAKEI
+731 S
-739 APELKAP
+739 
-746 VNSEANAKEIT
+746 
-757 PELKAPVNSEANA
+757 
-770 KEIAPELKAPV
+770 
-781 NSEANAK
+781 
-788 EITPELKAPVNS
+788 
-800 HQETSDS
+800 HQETSNS

-815 TNIVTRVINAAL
+815 TNIATRVINAAL
-827 DTAKDSNKTVKET
+827 DTAKDSNKTAKET

-861 KAIGQNSSSSSSL
+861 NAIGQNSSSSSSL

-892 GRLDVKVGGLG
+892 GNLDVKVGSLG

-924 GLPEGTLYSIA
+924 GLPEGTLHSIA
-935 ATESGGDPNAKSPLT
+935 ATESNGNPYAKSQT
-950 RSPDGKLSGGALGMF
+950 GALGMF
-965 QFTSIARKETGIS
+965 QFTDIARKETGLS
-978 EQDAFDPVK
+978 REDSFNPEK

-1001 QANGDLNE
+1001 QAKGDWNE
-1009 AITAYNAGFGTIN
+1009 AITAYNAGFRTIN
-1022 KWKKGTGDL
+1022 NWKKGTGDL

-1054 YTPEAGAQ
+1054 YTPGAGAQ
-1062 GGAQYGVR
+1062 GGAQYGIR
-1070 GPLPDNAVID
+1070 GALPDNAVID

-1138 GTATAAGNVY
+1138 GTVTAAGNVY
-1148 VDTPMPVEEA
+1148 VDTPMPAEEA

-1176 IDGLFDKL
+1176 IDGLYDKL
-1184 RNSPGMRKNNAP
+1184 INARGMRSNNSPQ
-1196 EPASTSQ
+1196 PASTPQ
-1203 VTTAA
+1203 VTTVA

>member
-1 MERKNANID
+1 
-10 DVIRT
+10 
-15 VETASAKE
+15 
-23 LEELA
+23 
-28 GIREAVEDLK
+28 
-38 GGRVA
+38 
-43 TVDPVSRSVSA
+43 
-54 LNRTIENSRPDF
+54 
-66 VANAPSVDPI
+66 
-76 VEAMKRLNLGDVS
+76 MKRLNLGDVS

-98 RAQQAAPTAHNPPNR
+98 REQQAAPTAHNPPNR

-575 NMLQSFSTESIAQA
+575 NMLQSFSTESIALA

-731 SEANAKEI
+731 S
-739 APELKAP
+739 
-746 VNSEANAKEIT
+746 
-757 PELKAPVNSEANA
+757 
-770 KEIAPELKAPV
+770 
-781 NSEANAK
+781 
-788 EITPELKAPVNS
+788 
-800 HQETSDS
+800 HQGTSDS

-815 TNIVTRVINAAL
+815 TNIAARVINAAL
-827 DTAKDSNKTVKET
+827 DMAKDSNKTVKET

-854 SALQKID
+854 KAAQTIDAALGQSATGKEEALSAYEIDKRRFNNGKDVSLPKLNAAGYQWISDNADYFDELERKYGLEKGILSAVASAESSAGQRTGNPVDKNGNKLSSALGAFQITK
-861 KAIGQNSSSSSSL
+861 
-874 NTTGT
+874 GT
-879 RNDIQKAADTYNN
+879 REDLGLSDADAMDTRKAAD
-892 GRLDVKVGGLG
+892 G
-903 AEGKANLDKLAPY
+903 A
-916 FAELENKY
+916 
-924 GLPEGTLYSIA
+924 
-935 ATESGGDPNAKSPLT
+935 
-950 RSPDGKLSGGALGMF
+950 
-965 QFTSIARKETGIS
+965 
-978 EQDAFDPVK
+978 
-987 SAEAA
+987 
-992 ALLMSKYLK
+992 
-1001 QANGDLNE
+1001 
-1009 AITAYNAGFGTIN
+1009 
-1022 KWKKGTGDL
+1022 
-1031 SKENREYAIKVNTHR
+1031 
-1046 ARYLGGEI
+1046 ARYLSMLMNRYNGDQGRAIAAYHAGMGHVDKGRVVAGTGE
-1054 YTPEAGAQ
+1054 YVTR
-1062 GGAQYGVR
+1062 VR
-1070 GPLPDNAVID
+1070 GYQQMLNNGAVYGSKVDHSAPAIHEKIPDNAVID

-1158 RPVANNSSY
+1158 RPVASNSSY

-1196 EPASTSQ
+1196 EPASTSL

>member
-38 GGRVA
+38 GGRVD

-66 VANAPSVDPI
+66 VA
-76 VEAMKRLNLGDVS
+76 K
-89 RIREDKVTN
+89 
-98 RAQQAAPTAHNPPNR
+98 
-113 RREAIT
+113 
-119 EDVKAQ
+119 
-125 RLETVKLARD
+125 
-135 LKGERVATVDPV
+135 
-147 SRSVSAL
+147 
-154 NRTIENSRP
+154 
-163 DFVAN
+163 

-192 EGIAQQEQQAKSTT
+192 EDVAQQEQRAKSTT

-215 AIPEDIKAQRTEA
+215 AIPEDVKAQRTEA
-228 AEHAREMFDQKGGAQ
+228 AEHAREMFGQKGGAQ

-560 AIGEVLK
+560 AIGEALK

-596 LETYISNL
+596 LETYIANL

-671 IKEAAGNIWDGVK
+671 IKEAGS
-684 NLPGKALDAAVDAV
+684 NLWSAAKELSGEVADAAVQS
-698 KNTPAAMIVS
+698 TPVAWVAS
-708 KIPNPI
+708 KLVNK
-714 GEANAKEITP
+714 ADAKEVTP
-724 ELKAPVN
+724 ELKTP
-731 SEANAKEI
+731 AKERQEGN
-739 APELKAP
+739 AP
-746 VNSEANAKEIT
+746 
-757 PELKAPVNSEANA
+757 
-770 KEIAPELKAPV
+770 
-781 NSEANAK
+781 
-788 EITPELKAPVNS
+788 
-800 HQETSDS
+800 
-807 KTESDAKQ
+807 KTEYTPKKA
-815 TNIVTRVINAAL
+815 NIVTRVVNASL

-854 SALQKID
+854 RALQKID
-861 KAIGQNSSSSSSL
+861 KAIGQNSSSSSSR

-879 RNDIQKAADTYNN
+879 GNDIQKAADTYNN
-892 GRLDVKVGGLG
+892 GNLDVKVGSLG

-924 GLPEGTLYSIA
+924 GLPEGTLYAIA
-935 ATESGGDPNAKSPLT
+935 ATESGGNPYAKSQT
-950 RSPDGKLSGGALGMF
+950 GALGMF
-965 QFTSIARKETGIS
+965 QFTGIAREETGLAEGES
-978 EQDAFDPVK
+978 FDPVK

-1054 YTPEAGAQ
+1054 YTPGAGAQ

-1158 RPVANNSSY
+1158 RPVASNSSY

>member
-38 GGRVA
+38 GGRVD

-66 VANAPSVDPI
+66 VA
-76 VEAMKRLNLGDVS
+76 K
-89 RIREDKVTN
+89 
-98 RAQQAAPTAHNPPNR
+98 
-113 RREAIT
+113 
-119 EDVKAQ
+119 
-125 RLETVKLARD
+125 
-135 LKGERVATVDPV
+135 
-147 SRSVSAL
+147 
-154 NRTIENSRP
+154 
-163 DFVAN
+163 

-192 EGIAQQEQQAKSTT
+192 EDVAQQEQRAKSTT

-215 AIPEDIKAQRTEA
+215 AIPEDVKAQRTEA
-228 AEHAREMFDQKGGAQ
+228 AEHAREMFGQKGGAQ

-546 NVLDMGGLVSGISS
+546 NVLDLGGLVSGISS
-560 AIGEVLK
+560 AIGDVLK

-589 IDSGITN
+589 IDSGVTN

-731 SEANAKEI
+731 S
-739 APELKAP
+739 
-746 VNSEANAKEIT
+746 
-757 PELKAPVNSEANA
+757 
-770 KEIAPELKAPV
+770 
-781 NSEANAK
+781 
-788 EITPELKAPVNS
+788 

-815 TNIVTRVINAAL
+815 TNIATRVINAAL

-854 SALQKID
+854 SAVRKID
-861 KAIGQNSSSSSSL
+861 SAIGQNSSSSSSR

-879 RNDIQKAADTYNN
+879 GNDIQKAADTYNN
-892 GRLDVKVGGLG
+892 GNLDVKVGSLG
-903 AEGKANLDKLAPY
+903 AEGKVNLDKLAPY

-924 GLPEGTLYSIA
+924 GLPEGTLYAIA
-935 ATESGGDPNAKSPLT
+935 ATESGGNPYAKSQT
-950 RSPDGKLSGGALGMF
+950 GALGMF
-965 QFTSIARKETGIS
+965 QFTGIAREETGLAEGES
-978 EQDAFDPVK
+978 FDPVK

-1054 YTPEAGAQ
+1054 YTPGAGAQ

-1158 RPVANNSSY
+1158 RPVASNSSY

>member
-66 VANAPSVDPI
+66 VA
-76 VEAMKRLNLGDVS
+76 K
-89 RIREDKVTN
+89 
-98 RAQQAAPTAHNPPNR
+98 
-113 RREAIT
+113 
-119 EDVKAQ
+119 
-125 RLETVKLARD
+125 
-135 LKGERVATVDPV
+135 
-147 SRSVSAL
+147 
-154 NRTIENSRP
+154 
-163 DFVAN
+163 

-192 EGIAQQEQQAKSTT
+192 EDVAQQEQRAKSTT

-215 AIPEDIKAQRTEA
+215 AIPEDVKAQRTEA
-228 AEHAREMFDQKGGAQ
+228 AEHAREMFGQKGGAQ

-255 IGKSGSKAAAEDAR
+255 IGKSGSKAAAEDAH

-386 LQEQT
+386 LQDQT

-536 FQQKAAYTLA
+536 FQQKAAYTFA

-560 AIGEVLK
+560 AIGDVLK

-589 IDSGITN
+589 IDSGVTN

-731 SEANAKEI
+731 S
-739 APELKAP
+739 
-746 VNSEANAKEIT
+746 
-757 PELKAPVNSEANA
+757 
-770 KEIAPELKAPV
+770 
-781 NSEANAK
+781 
-788 EITPELKAPVNS
+788 
-800 HQETSDS
+800 HQGTSDS

-815 TNIVTRVINAAL
+815 TNIAARVINAAL
-827 DTAKDSNKTVKET
+827 DMAKDSNKTVKET

-861 KAIGQNSSSSSSL
+861 NAIGQNSSSSSSL

-892 GRLDVKVGGLG
+892 GNLDVKVGGLG

-924 GLPEGTLYSIA
+924 GLPEGTLYAIA
-935 ATESGGDPNAKSPLT
+935 ATESGGNPYAKSQT
-950 RSPDGKLSGGALGMF
+950 GALGMF
-965 QFTSIARKETGIS
+965 QFTGIAREETGLAEGES
-978 EQDAFDPVK
+978 FDPVK

-1054 YTPEAGAQ
+1054 YTPGAGAQ

-1158 RPVANNSSY
+1158 RPVASNSSY

>member
-89 RIREDKVTN
+89 R
-98 RAQQAAPTAHNPPNR
+98 
-113 RREAIT
+113 
-119 EDVKAQ
+119 
-125 RLETVKLARD
+125 
-135 LKGERVATVDPV
+135 
-147 SRSVSAL
+147 
-154 NRTIENSRP
+154 
-163 DFVAN
+163 
-168 APSVDPIVDAM
+168 
-179 KRLNLGDVSRVVQ
+179 VVQ
-192 EGIAQQEQQAKSTT
+192 EDVAQQEQRAKSTT

-215 AIPEDIKAQRTEA
+215 AIPEDVKAQRTEA
-228 AEHAREMFDQKGGAQ
+228 AEHAREMFGQKGGAQ

-497 RAIPLVGTVAGGIY
+497 RAIPLVGTVVGGIY

-546 NVLDMGGLVSGISS
+546 NILDMGGLVSGISS

-575 NMLQSFSTESIAQA
+575 NMLQSFSTESIAHA

-731 SEANAKEI
+731 S
-739 APELKAP
+739 
-746 VNSEANAKEIT
+746 
-757 PELKAPVNSEANA
+757 
-770 KEIAPELKAPV
+770 
-781 NSEANAK
+781 
-788 EITPELKAPVNS
+788 

-892 GRLDVKVGGLG
+892 GNLDVKVGSLG

-924 GLPEGTLYSIA
+924 GLPEGTLYAIA
-935 ATESGGDPNAKSPLT
+935 ATESGGNPYAKSQT
-950 RSPDGKLSGGALGMF
+950 GALGMF
-965 QFTSIARKETGIS
+965 QFTGIAREETGLAEGES
-978 EQDAFDPVK
+978 FDPVK

-1054 YTPEAGAQ
+1054 YTPGAGAQ

-1131 EERARGK
+1131 EERARGR

-1176 IDGLFDKL
+1176 IDGLYDKL
-1184 RNSPGMRKNNAP
+1184 INARGMRSNNSPQ
-1196 EPASTSQ
+1196 PASTSQ
-1203 VTTAA
+1203 MTTVA

-1245 LDGETKRLF
+1245 LDGDTKRLF